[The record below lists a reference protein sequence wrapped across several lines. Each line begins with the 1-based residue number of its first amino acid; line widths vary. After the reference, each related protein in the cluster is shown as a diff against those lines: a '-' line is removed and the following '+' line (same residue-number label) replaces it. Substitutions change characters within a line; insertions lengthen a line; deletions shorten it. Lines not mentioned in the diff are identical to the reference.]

1 MKKGVSVINP
11 EEKRQQLHSIRKF
24 KVGTASILIGVT
36 LIFGVPKV
44 AYAEEMQAIQSNKQA
59 NDSSEETKSNNKQ
72 QNNLHGQTTEE
83 QQNISTITETNVDNS
98 KALNT
103 ADSSTS
109 EQQDNDITTDATTN
123 SIQSNENV
131 IHQNT
136 TNDAKNE
143 KSNANIIKSKNETT
157 TNENINP
164 QNSVKENLTAKFKN
178 TTETTNQ
185 QAAQIQSTTQKS
197 TSAQTTLKQ
206 SRKLVQEKSQQDTTV
221 TSKNNSNNSDQN
233 TTLSGVTYTGV
244 TPFTNSNGDK
254 TNEEKVVT
262 TQPITVKQRR
272 ALMVKSNYAA
282 DTSIS
287 DPKVI
292 DYPTPKNSKYSYML
306 HELGYNATTVSD
318 ESSLRFAGIT
328 QNKNSNG
335 STITLNLTKWNSATT
350 NLNNGKINLSFSQS
364 KFFSQI
370 ESISFD
376 GTNMITDN
384 NGQNWYTPASNANLG
399 LIGSVT
405 NSPIII
411 TLKNNQ
417 SLTSLGYSNTNPVYF
432 THTWTLN
439 DGSIAPESIQ
449 NALITPTLNPKVPQ
463 STQSSGF
470 TTGRLINKIDISRTD
485 NTIKSIHS
493 FKPDENFLQTDY
505 NWVLYV
511 KEQIP
516 KELMPYIDRGSINI
530 YVSDIFGN
538 PISSD
543 RNVQG
548 FVDDNG
554 FFDSSKI
561 NEISIKDNNTTSH
574 LNSARGSL
582 DHNVFYGTLGQ
593 SRNYTISYK
602 LKDGV
607 TIEQLQREL
616 SDRLTFSSWLETDY
630 LDSRDNG
637 SANNRLMGSY
647 ASSYVD
653 LIDRVPPEKP
663 VANNITTDDK
673 AIIGTAEANT
683 KINLAFSDG
692 RILTGTVD
700 SNGNFSVSIPSGFN
714 LTGKETISI
723 TAIDKGLNV
732 SQPTT
737 ITVTDTTPPSLE
749 DINSQVVLINTAINN
764 VKINAT
770 DNSGD
775 PIKITI
781 SQLPNG
787 VSYNSD
793 TQEISGKPTQVGVY
807 PITVTATDASGNVS
821 TTSFAITARDITA
834 PDVKP
839 IENQT
844 IEINTAIS
852 NILINATDDSGLPV
866 NNTVSGLPD
875 GVTFDSTTNTISG
888 IATKVGT
895 YPIVVTS
902 TDADGNRTDTKFNI
916 KVVDTTAP
924 TVKEISDQ
932 TKEVNTAIDDIEIS
946 ATDNSGQAVTNKVS
960 GLPQGVTFDPRTS
973 TISGVATKVGT
984 YPIVVIS
991 TDADGNSVE
1000 MKFNI
1005 KVVDTTAPTVKEVS
1019 DQTKEVNTAI
1029 DNIEIRAT
1037 DNSGQAVTN
1046 TVRGLPEGVTFDPR
1060 TNTISGVATKVGTY
1074 PIVVTSTDADGNS
1087 VETKFNIKVVDTT
1100 APTVKEISDQTKEVN
1115 TAIDNIEI
1123 RATDNSGQAVTNTV
1137 RGLPEGV
1144 TFDSRTST
1152 ISGVATKVG
1161 TYPIVVTSTDADGNS
1176 VETKFTIKVVDT
1188 TAPTVKGISDQTKE
1202 VNTEID
1208 NIEISAT
1215 DNSGEVVTNRVSGLP
1230 EGVTF
1235 DSRTNTISGVA
1246 TKVGTYPIVVIST
1259 DAEGNSVETKFII
1272 KVVDTTAPTV
1282 KEISDQT
1289 KEVNTEIDNIEIRAT
1304 DNSGQ
1309 PVTNTV
1315 SGLPSGVTF
1324 DPTTNTISGIATKV
1338 GTYPIVVTSTDAE
1351 GNSTETKFSIKVVDT
1366 TAPTVKEIS
1375 DQTKEVNTEIDNI
1388 EIRATDNSGQLV
1400 TNTVS
1405 GLPSGVTFD
1414 PTTNTISG
1422 IATKVGTYPIVVI
1435 STDAEGNSTE
1445 TKFSIKVVD
1454 TTAPT
1459 VKEISDQ
1466 TKEVNTKIDNIEI
1479 SATDNSG
1486 QPVTNT
1492 VRGLPSGVTFDSRTN
1507 TISGVATKVGT
1518 YPIVVTSTD
1527 ADGNRTETKFNIK
1540 VVDTTAP
1547 TVKGI
1552 SDQTKEVN
1560 TAIDDIEISATDNSG
1575 QAVTTKVSGLPEGVT
1590 FDPRTSTISGV
1601 ATKVGTYPIVVTSI
1615 DGDGNRTD
1623 TKFNIKVVD
1632 TTAPTVKGISD
1643 QTKEVN
1649 TAIDDIEISV
1659 TDNSGQAVTNKVSGL
1674 PQGVTFDPS
1683 TNTISGVA
1691 TKVGTYPIVVT
1702 STDADGNSV
1711 ETKFTIKVVDTTAPT
1726 VKGISDQTKEV
1737 NTEIDNI
1744 EIRATDNSGQPV
1756 TNTVSGL
1763 PSGVTFDPTTNTI
1776 SGIATKVGTYPIVVI
1791 STDAEGNSTETKFSI
1806 KVVDTTAPTVKEIS
1820 DQTKEV
1826 NTEID
1831 NIEISATDNS
1841 GQPVTN
1847 TVSGLPS
1854 GVTFDPTTNTI
1865 SGIATKVGTYPIVV
1879 TSTDAEGNS
1888 TETKFS
1894 IKVVDTT
1901 APTVK
1906 EISDQTKEVNTEID
1920 NIEIRATDNSGQLVT
1935 NTVSGLPSGVTFDP
1949 TTNTISGI
1957 ATKVGT
1963 YPIVVI
1969 STDAEGNS
1977 TETKFSIKVVDTT
1990 APTVKEISDQ
2000 TKEVNTK
2007 IDNIE
2012 ISATDNSGQPVT
2024 NTVRGLPS
2032 GVTFDSRTNTISGV
2046 ATKVGT
2052 YPIVVTS
2059 TDADGNRT
2067 ETKFNIKVVDTT
2079 APTVKGI
2086 SDQTKE
2092 VNTAIDDIEIS
2103 ATDNS
2108 GQAVTTKVSGL
2119 PEGVTFDPRTSTIS
2133 GVATKVGT
2141 YPIVVTSIDGDGNR
2155 TDTKFNIKVVD
2166 TTAPTVK
2173 GISDQTKEVN
2183 TAIDDIEI
2191 SVTDNSGQAVTNKV
2205 SGLPQGVT
2213 FDPSTNTISG
2223 VATKVGTY
2231 PIVVTSTDADG
2242 NSVETKF
2249 TIKVVDTTAPTVKEI
2264 SDQTKE
2270 VNTAIDNIE
2279 IRATDNSGQAVTNTV
2294 RGLPEG
2300 VTFDSRTSTI
2310 SGVATK
2316 VGTYPI
2322 VVTSTDADG
2331 NSVETKFTI
2340 KVVDTTAP
2348 TVKGI
2353 SDQTKEVNTEIDNIE
2368 IRATDNSGQP
2378 VTNTVS
2384 GLPSGVTFDPTT
2396 NTISGIATKVGTYP
2410 IVVISTDADGNSTE
2424 TKFNIKVVDT
2434 TAPTVKEISDQ
2445 TKEVNTE
2452 IDNIK
2457 IDARDNSGQAVTNTV
2472 RGLPEGVTFD
2482 PSTNTISGI
2491 ATKVG
2496 TYPIVVTST
2505 DAEGN
2510 SIETKFSIKVVDTT
2524 APTVKGISD
2533 QTKEVNTA
2541 IDDIEIR
2548 ATDNSGEVVTNKVSG
2563 LPEGVTFD
2571 PRTNTISGVA
2581 TKVGTYPIV
2590 VTSTDAEGNSVET
2603 KFSIKVVDTT
2613 APTVKEISDQ
2623 TKEVNTEIDNIEISA
2638 TDNSGEV
2645 VTNRVRGLP
2654 SGVTFD
2660 SRTNT
2665 ISGVA
2670 TKVGTYPIVVISTDA
2685 EGNSV
2690 ETKFIIKVVDT
2701 TAPTVKEISDQ
2712 TKEVNTEIDNIEI
2725 SATDNSG
2732 EVVTN
2737 KVSGLPEGV
2746 TFDPKTNTIS
2756 GVVTKVGIYPIV
2768 VTSTDNQGN
2777 KVDTTFTIKIVDTT
2791 APTVKEISDQTKEVN
2806 TAIDEIVIDA
2816 TDNSGQAVT
2825 NKVSGLPEGV
2835 TFNPTTNTI
2844 SGIATKVGT
2853 YPIVVT
2859 STDAEGNSI
2868 ETKFSIKVVDTT
2880 APTVKEISDQT
2891 KEVNIAIDD
2900 IEIRATDNSGQ
2911 AVTNKVSG
2919 LPQGVTFDPSTN
2931 TISGVA
2937 TKVGTYPIVVTST
2950 DADGNSVEMKFNI
2963 KVVDTTAPTVKEISD
2978 QTKEVNTA
2986 IDDIEISATDNSG
2999 QPVTNT
3005 VSGLPEGVTFDPRT
3019 STISGVATKV
3029 GTYPIVVTSID
3040 GDGNRTDTKF
3050 NIKVVDTTAPT
3061 VKGISDQTKEV
3072 NTAIDDI
3079 EISATDNSGQ
3089 AVTNKVSGLPQ
3100 GVTFDPRTSTISGV
3114 ATKVGTYPIVVI
3126 STDADGNSVETKF
3139 IIKVVDTTAPTV
3151 KGISDQTKEVNTE
3164 IDNIE
3169 IRATDNSGQPVTNTV
3184 SGLPSGVTFDPTT
3197 NTISGIATK
3206 VGTYPIVVIST
3217 DADGNSTETKFNIKV
3232 VDTTAPTVK
3241 EISDQTKEVNTEIDN
3256 IKIDARDNSGQ
3267 AVTNT
3272 VRGLPEGVTFDPS
3285 TNTISGI
3292 ATKVGTYPIVVTST
3306 DAEGNSI
3313 ETKFSIKVVD
3323 TTAPTVKGI
3332 SDQTKEVNT
3341 AIDDIEIR
3349 ATDNSGEVVTNK
3361 VSGLP
3366 EGVTFDPRTNTIS
3379 GVATKVGTYPIVVT
3393 STDAEGNSVETKFSI
3408 KVVDTTAPTV
3418 KEISDQ
3424 TKEVNT
3430 EIDNIE
3436 ISATDNSGEVVT
3448 NRVRGLPSGV
3458 TFDSRTNTISGV
3470 ATKVGTYPIV
3480 VISTDAEGNSV
3491 ETKFIIK
3498 VVDTTAPTVKEI
3510 SDQTK
3515 EVNTAIDSIKI
3526 DAKDNSGQAVTN
3538 KVSGLPEGVTFDSST
3553 NTISGVAT
3561 KVGTYPIVVTSTDAD
3576 GNRTDIKFIIK
3587 VVDTTAPTVK
3597 EISDQTKEVNT
3608 AIDSIKIDAKDNSGQ
3623 AVTNKVSGLPNGV
3636 TFDSRTNTISGVVTK
3651 VGTYPIVV
3659 TSTDADGNSIETKF
3673 IIKVVDTTA
3682 PTVKG
3687 ISNQTKEVNTSID
3700 EIVIDATD
3708 NSGQTMTN
3716 TVSGLPEGITFD
3728 SRTNTISGVATKV
3741 GTYPIVITSTDADG
3755 NSVETKFNI
3764 KVVDTTAPTVKGIS
3778 NQTKEVNTA
3787 IDDIEISAKDNSG
3800 QPVTTKVSGL
3810 PNGVTFDSRT
3820 NTISGVATKVGTYP
3834 IVVTSTDADGNRTE
3848 TKFIIKVV
3856 DTTAP
3861 TVKEISDQTK
3871 EVNTEIDNIKI
3882 DARDNSGQAVTNTV
3896 RGLPE
3901 GVTFDPRTNTISGVA
3916 TKVGTYPIVV
3926 TSTDVEGNSIE
3937 TKFSIK
3943 VVDTT
3948 APTVKEIS
3956 DQTKEVNTAIDS
3968 IEIRATDNS
3977 GQAVTN
3983 KVSGLPQ
3990 GVTFDPSTNTIS
4002 GVATKV
4008 GTYPIVV
4015 TSTDAYGNRT
4025 DTKFNIKVV
4034 DTTAPTVKGISD
4046 QTKEVNTAIDDIE
4059 ISVTDNSGQAVTN
4072 KVSGLPQGVT
4082 FDSRTNTISGVATKV
4097 GTYPIVVTSTD
4108 AEGNSIETKFS
4119 IKVVDTT
4126 APTVKGIS
4134 DQTKEVNTEIDNIKI
4149 DARDNS
4155 GQAVTNT
4162 VNGLPEG
4169 VTFDSRTNTISGVVT
4184 KVGTYPIIVTST
4196 DADGNSVETK
4206 FIIKVVD
4213 TTAPT
4218 VKEISDQT
4226 KEVNTAIDNIEIRAT
4241 DNSGQPVTT
4250 KVSGLPEGVTFDS
4263 RTNIISGVATKVGTY
4278 PIVVTSTDAEGNS
4291 VETKFIINVID
4302 EDKLEIQP
4310 IPNQIVKI
4318 NTHIK
4323 DVKII
4328 ITGGLGSTIISV
4340 SGLPKGLEFKS
4351 ETLTISGIPKEP
4363 GRYDIIV
4370 TVIDSNS
4377 NQADV
4382 HFVIEVINDDNNKKP
4397 GKNSHIDDPEKPVI
4411 DNSHKNGIAIHGKTN
4426 SSKHVI
4432 IDLPSELTKTVNINN
4447 PGNYTIWVSGAH
4459 KMHKESY
4466 RIVERDKD
4474 NDIYVLPDTGN
4485 NSKSST
4491 GIVATVLAMIGGIL
4505 LLFKRRKNDEEK

>member
-83 QQNISTITETNVDNS
+83 QQNISTITETSVDNS

-178 TTETTNQ
+178 TTANL

-206 SRKLVQEKSQQDTTV
+206 SRKLVQEKFQQDTTV

-282 DTSIS
+282 DMSIS

-449 NALITPTLNPKVPQ
+449 NALITPTLNPKAPQ

-888 IATKVGT
+888 IPTTLGT
-895 YPIVVTS
+895 YPIEVMSKDNENNVTKTKFTIFVQDTTSPVVNAIQSQTVEINTPINSIKIDAKDNSLGSVVNTVSGLPDGITFDSETNTISGTPTQTGTSKIVIIS
-902 TDADGNRTDTKFNI
+902 TDASGNQTVTNTTIVVRDTI
-916 KVVDTTAP
+916 KPVVNPISNQKKEVNTPIDDIKIVASDNSNQDVTIVVTGLPRGVIFDTTTNTISGSPKEVGKYEFKVTVEDNAKNSTETRFTIEVVDTTAP
-924 TVKEISDQ
+924 TVKGI
-932 TKEVNTAIDDIEIS
+932 N
-946 ATDNSGQAVTNKVS
+946 
-960 GLPQGVTFDPRTS
+960 
-973 TISGVATKVGT
+973 
-984 YPIVVIS
+984 
-991 TDADGNSVE
+991 
-1000 MKFNI
+1000 
-1005 KVVDTTAPTVKEVS
+1005 

-1029 DNIEIRAT
+1029 DNIKIDAS

-1046 TVRGLPEGVTFDPR
+1046 TV
-1060 TNTISGVATKVGTY
+1060 N
-1074 PIVVTSTDADGNS
+1074 
-1087 VETKFNIKVVDTT
+1087 
-1100 APTVKEISDQTKEVN
+1100 
-1115 TAIDNIEI
+1115 
-1123 RATDNSGQAVTNTV
+1123 
-1137 RGLPEGV
+1137 
-1144 TFDSRTST
+1144 
-1152 ISGVATKVG
+1152 
-1161 TYPIVVTSTDADGNS
+1161 
-1176 VETKFTIKVVDT
+1176 
-1188 TAPTVKGISDQTKE
+1188 
-1202 VNTEID
+1202 
-1208 NIEISAT
+1208 
-1215 DNSGEVVTNRVSGLP
+1215 
-1230 EGVTF
+1230 
-1235 DSRTNTISGVA
+1235 
-1246 TKVGTYPIVVIST
+1246 
-1259 DAEGNSVETKFII
+1259 
-1272 KVVDTTAPTV
+1272 
-1282 KEISDQT
+1282 
-1289 KEVNTEIDNIEIRAT
+1289 
-1304 DNSGQ
+1304 
-1309 PVTNTV
+1309 
-1315 SGLPSGVTF
+1315 
-1324 DPTTNTISGIATKV
+1324 
-1338 GTYPIVVTSTDAE
+1338 
-1351 GNSTETKFSIKVVDT
+1351 
-1366 TAPTVKEIS
+1366 
-1375 DQTKEVNTEIDNI
+1375 
-1388 EIRATDNSGQLV
+1388 
-1400 TNTVS
+1400 
-1405 GLPSGVTFD
+1405 
-1414 PTTNTISG
+1414 
-1422 IATKVGTYPIVVI
+1422 
-1435 STDAEGNSTE
+1435 
-1445 TKFSIKVVD
+1445 
-1454 TTAPT
+1454 
-1459 VKEISDQ
+1459 
-1466 TKEVNTKIDNIEI
+1466 
-1479 SATDNSG
+1479 
-1486 QPVTNT
+1486 
-1492 VRGLPSGVTFDSRTN
+1492 
-1507 TISGVATKVGT
+1507 
-1518 YPIVVTSTD
+1518 
-1527 ADGNRTETKFNIK
+1527 
-1540 VVDTTAP
+1540 
-1547 TVKGI
+1547 
-1552 SDQTKEVN
+1552 
-1560 TAIDDIEISATDNSG
+1560 
-1575 QAVTTKVSGLPEGVT
+1575 
-1590 FDPRTSTISGV
+1590 
-1601 ATKVGTYPIVVTSI
+1601 
-1615 DGDGNRTD
+1615 
-1623 TKFNIKVVD
+1623 
-1632 TTAPTVKGISD
+1632 
-1643 QTKEVN
+1643 
-1649 TAIDDIEISV
+1649 
-1659 TDNSGQAVTNKVSGL
+1659 
-1674 PQGVTFDPS
+1674 
-1683 TNTISGVA
+1683 
-1691 TKVGTYPIVVT
+1691 
-1702 STDADGNSV
+1702 
-1711 ETKFTIKVVDTTAPT
+1711 
-1726 VKGISDQTKEV
+1726 
-1737 NTEIDNI
+1737 
-1744 EIRATDNSGQPV
+1744 
-1756 TNTVSGL
+1756 
-1763 PSGVTFDPTTNTI
+1763 
-1776 SGIATKVGTYPIVVI
+1776 
-1791 STDAEGNSTETKFSI
+1791 
-1806 KVVDTTAPTVKEIS
+1806 
-1820 DQTKEV
+1820 
-1826 NTEID
+1826 
-1831 NIEISATDNS
+1831 
-1841 GQPVTN
+1841 
-1847 TVSGLPS
+1847 
-1854 GVTFDPTTNTI
+1854 
-1865 SGIATKVGTYPIVV
+1865 
-1879 TSTDAEGNS
+1879 
-1888 TETKFS
+1888 
-1894 IKVVDTT
+1894 
-1901 APTVK
+1901 
-1906 EISDQTKEVNTEID
+1906 
-1920 NIEIRATDNSGQLVT
+1920 
-1935 NTVSGLPSGVTFDP
+1935 
-1949 TTNTISGI
+1949 
-1957 ATKVGT
+1957 
-1963 YPIVVI
+1963 
-1969 STDAEGNS
+1969 
-1977 TETKFSIKVVDTT
+1977 
-1990 APTVKEISDQ
+1990 
-2000 TKEVNTK
+2000 
-2007 IDNIE
+2007 
-2012 ISATDNSGQPVT
+2012 
-2024 NTVRGLPS
+2024 
-2032 GVTFDSRTNTISGV
+2032 
-2046 ATKVGT
+2046 
-2052 YPIVVTS
+2052 
-2059 TDADGNRT
+2059 
-2067 ETKFNIKVVDTT
+2067 
-2079 APTVKGI
+2079 
-2086 SDQTKE
+2086 
-2092 VNTAIDDIEIS
+2092 
-2103 ATDNS
+2103 
-2108 GQAVTTKVSGL
+2108 
-2119 PEGVTFDPRTSTIS
+2119 
-2133 GVATKVGT
+2133 
-2141 YPIVVTSIDGDGNR
+2141 
-2155 TDTKFNIKVVD
+2155 
-2166 TTAPTVK
+2166 
-2173 GISDQTKEVN
+2173 
-2183 TAIDDIEI
+2183 
-2191 SVTDNSGQAVTNKV
+2191 
-2205 SGLPQGVT
+2205 
-2213 FDPSTNTISG
+2213 
-2223 VATKVGTY
+2223 
-2231 PIVVTSTDADG
+2231 
-2242 NSVETKF
+2242 
-2249 TIKVVDTTAPTVKEI
+2249 
-2264 SDQTKE
+2264 
-2270 VNTAIDNIE
+2270 
-2279 IRATDNSGQAVTNTV
+2279 
-2294 RGLPEG
+2294 
-2300 VTFDSRTSTI
+2300 
-2310 SGVATK
+2310 
-2316 VGTYPI
+2316 
-2322 VVTSTDADG
+2322 
-2331 NSVETKFTI
+2331 
-2340 KVVDTTAP
+2340 
-2348 TVKGI
+2348 
-2353 SDQTKEVNTEIDNIE
+2353 
-2368 IRATDNSGQP
+2368 
-2378 VTNTVS
+2378 
-2384 GLPSGVTFDPTT
+2384 
-2396 NTISGIATKVGTYP
+2396 
-2410 IVVISTDADGNSTE
+2410 
-2424 TKFNIKVVDT
+2424 
-2434 TAPTVKEISDQ
+2434 
-2445 TKEVNTE
+2445 
-2452 IDNIK
+2452 
-2457 IDARDNSGQAVTNTV
+2457 
-2472 RGLPEGVTFD
+2472 
-2482 PSTNTISGI
+2482 
-2491 ATKVG
+2491 
-2496 TYPIVVTST
+2496 
-2505 DAEGN
+2505 
-2510 SIETKFSIKVVDTT
+2510 
-2524 APTVKGISD
+2524 
-2533 QTKEVNTA
+2533 
-2541 IDDIEIR
+2541 
-2548 ATDNSGEVVTNKVSG
+2548 
-2563 LPEGVTFD
+2563 
-2571 PRTNTISGVA
+2571 
-2581 TKVGTYPIV
+2581 
-2590 VTSTDAEGNSVET
+2590 
-2603 KFSIKVVDTT
+2603 
-2613 APTVKEISDQ
+2613 
-2623 TKEVNTEIDNIEISA
+2623 
-2638 TDNSGEV
+2638 
-2645 VTNRVRGLP
+2645 
-2654 SGVTFD
+2654 
-2660 SRTNT
+2660 
-2665 ISGVA
+2665 
-2670 TKVGTYPIVVISTDA
+2670 
-2685 EGNSV
+2685 
-2690 ETKFIIKVVDT
+2690 
-2701 TAPTVKEISDQ
+2701 
-2712 TKEVNTEIDNIEI
+2712 
-2725 SATDNSG
+2725 
-2732 EVVTN
+2732 
-2737 KVSGLPEGV
+2737 GLPEGV

-2756 GVVTKVGIYPIV
+2756 GVATKVGIYPIV

-2844 SGIATKVGT
+2844 SGVATKVGTYPIVVISTDAEGNNVETKFSIKVVDTTAPTVKEISDQTKEVNTEIDNIKIDAKDNSGQPVTNTVSGLPSGVTFNPTTNTISGIATKVGT

-2880 APTVKEISDQT
+2880 APMVKEISDQT
-2891 KEVNIAIDD
+2891 KEVNTAIDD
-2900 IEIRATDNSGQ
+2900 IEIRTTDNSGQ
-2911 AVTNKVSG
+2911 AVTNTVSG
-2919 LPQGVTFDPSTN
+2919 LPKGVTFDPRTS

-2950 DADGNSVEMKFNI
+2950 DAEGNSTETKFSI

-2978 QTKEVNTA
+2978 QTKEVNTE
-2986 IDDIEISATDNSG
+2986 IDNIKIDAKDNSGQAVTNTVRGLPNGVTFDSRTNTISGVVTKVGTYPIVVTSTDADGNSIETKFIIKVVDTTAPTIKGISNQTKEVNTEIDEIVIDATDNSGQTVTNTVSGLPEGITFDSRTNTISGTATKVGTYPIVVISTDAEDNSVETKFNIKIVDTTAPTVKEISDQTKEVNTTIDNIEISATDNSG

-3005 VSGLPEGVTFDPRT
+3005 VRGLPEGVTFDPRT

-3100 GVTFDPRTSTISGV
+3100 GVTFDPSTNTISGV

-3126 STDADGNSVETKF
+3126 STDADGNSVEMKF
-3139 IIKVVDTTAPTV
+3139 NIKVVDTTAPTV
-3151 KGISDQTKEVNTE
+3151 KEISDQTKEVNTA

-3169 IRATDNSGQPVTNTV
+3169 IRATDNSGQAVTNTV
-3184 SGLPSGVTFDPTT
+3184 RGLPEGVTFDPRT
-3197 NTISGIATK
+3197 NTISGVATK
-3206 VGTYPIVVIST
+3206 VGTYPIVVTST
-3217 DADGNSTETKFNIKV
+3217 DAEGNSIETKFSIKV

-3306 DAEGNSI
+3306 DADGNSV
-3313 ETKFSIKVVD
+3313 ETKFNIKVVD

-3349 ATDNSGEVVTNK
+3349 ATDNSGQAVTTK

-3379 GVATKVGTYPIVVT
+3379 GVATKVGTYPIV
-3393 STDAEGNSVETKFSI
+3393 
-3408 KVVDTTAPTV
+3408 
-3418 KEISDQ
+3418 
-3424 TKEVNT
+3424 
-3430 EIDNIE
+3430 
-3436 ISATDNSGEVVT
+3436 
-3448 NRVRGLPSGV
+3448 L
-3458 TFDSRTNTISGV
+3458 
-3470 ATKVGTYPIV
+3470 
-3480 VISTDAEGNSV
+3480 
-3491 ETKFIIK
+3491 
-3498 VVDTTAPTVKEI
+3498 
-3510 SDQTK
+3510 
-3515 EVNTAIDSIKI
+3515 
-3526 DAKDNSGQAVTN
+3526 
-3538 KVSGLPEGVTFDSST
+3538 
-3553 NTISGVAT
+3553 
-3561 KVGTYPIVVTSTDAD
+3561 
-3576 GNRTDIKFIIK
+3576 
-3587 VVDTTAPTVK
+3587 
-3597 EISDQTKEVNT
+3597 
-3608 AIDSIKIDAKDNSGQ
+3608 
-3623 AVTNKVSGLPNGV
+3623 
-3636 TFDSRTNTISGVVTK
+3636 
-3651 VGTYPIVV
+3651 
-3659 TSTDADGNSIETKF
+3659 
-3673 IIKVVDTTA
+3673 
-3682 PTVKG
+3682 
-3687 ISNQTKEVNTSID
+3687 
-3700 EIVIDATD
+3700 
-3708 NSGQTMTN
+3708 
-3716 TVSGLPEGITFD
+3716 
-3728 SRTNTISGVATKV
+3728 
-3741 GTYPIVITSTDADG
+3741 
-3755 NSVETKFNI
+3755 
-3764 KVVDTTAPTVKGIS
+3764 
-3778 NQTKEVNTA
+3778 
-3787 IDDIEISAKDNSG
+3787 
-3800 QPVTTKVSGL
+3800 
-3810 PNGVTFDSRT
+3810 
-3820 NTISGVATKVGTYP
+3820 
-3834 IVVTSTDADGNRTE
+3834 
-3848 TKFIIKVV
+3848 
-3856 DTTAP
+3856 
-3861 TVKEISDQTK
+3861 
-3871 EVNTEIDNIKI
+3871 
-3882 DARDNSGQAVTNTV
+3882 
-3896 RGLPE
+3896 
-3901 GVTFDPRTNTISGVA
+3901 
-3916 TKVGTYPIVV
+3916 

-4015 TSTDAYGNRT
+4015 TSTDNQGNKV
-4025 DTKFNIKVV
+4025 DTTFTIKVV
-4034 DTTAPTVKGISD
+4034 DTTAPTVKEISN
-4046 QTKEVNTAIDDIE
+4046 QTKEVNTAIDNIE
-4059 ISVTDNSGQAVTN
+4059 IRATDNSGQTVTN
-4072 KVSGLPQGVT
+4072 TVSGLPSGVT

-4126 APTVKGIS
+4126 APTVKEIS

-4162 VNGLPEG
+4162 VRGLPEG
-4169 VTFDSRTNTISGVVT
+4169 VTFDPSTNTISGIAT
-4184 KVGTYPIIVTST
+4184 KVGTYPIVVISTDAEGNSVETKFTIKVVDTTTPTVKGISDQTKEVNTAIDDIEIRATDNSGQAVTNTVRGLPEGVTFDPRTNTISGIATKVGTYPIVVTST
-4196 DADGNSVETK
+4196 DADGNRTETK
-4206 FIIKVVD
+4206 FSIKVVD

-4226 KEVNTAIDNIEIRAT
+4226 KEVNTAIDSIEIRAT
-4241 DNSGQPVTT
+4241 DNSGQAVTNTVRGLPEGVTFDPRTNTISGIATKVGTYPIVVTSTDADGNRTDTKFTIKVVDTTAPTVKGISDQTKEVNTAIDDIEISATDNSGQPVTNTVRGLPEGVTFDPRTSTISGVAT
-4250 KVSGLPEGVTFDS
+4250 KVGTYPIVVTSIDGDGNRTDTKFNIKVVDTTAPTVKGISDQTKEVNTAIDDIEISATDNSGQAVTNKVSGLPQGVTFDPSTNTISGVATKVGTYPIVVTSTDADGNSVETKFTIKVVDTTTPTVKGISDQTKEVNTAIDDIEIRATDNSGQAVTNTVRGLPEGVTFDPRTNTISGIATKVGTYPIVVTSTDADGNRTETKFSIKVVDTTTPTVKEISDQTKEVNTAIDSIEIRATDNSGQAVTNKVSGLPQGVTFDPSTNTISGVATKVGTYPIVVTSTDAEGNSIETKFSIKVVDTTAPMVKEISDQTKEVNTEIDEIVIDATDNSGQTVTNTVSGLPEGVTFDS

-4278 PIVVTSTDAEGNS
+4278 PIVVTSTDADGNS

>member
-83 QQNISTITETNVDNS
+83 QQNISTITETSVDNS

-109 EQQDNDITTDATTN
+109 EQQDNDITTDATTK

-233 TTLSGVTYTGV
+233 TTLSGV

-554 FFDSSKI
+554 FIDSSKI

-692 RILTGTVD
+692 HILTGTVD

-888 IATKVGT
+888 IPTTLGTYPIEVMSKDNENNVTKTKFTIFVQDTTSPVVNAIQSQTVEINTPINSIKIDAKDNSLGSVVNTVSGLPDGITFDSETNTISGTPTQTGTSKIVIISTDASGNQTVTNTTIVVRDTIKPVVNPISNQKKEVNTPIDDIKIVASDNSNQDVTIVVTGLPRGVIFDTTTNTISGVATKVGIYPIVVTSTDNQGNKVDTTFTIKIVDTTAPTVKEISDQTKEVNTAIDEIVIDATDNSGQAVTNKVRGLPEGVTFNPTTNTISGVATKVGT
-895 YPIVVTS
+895 YPIVVIS
-902 TDADGNRTDTKFNI
+902 TDAEGNNVETKFSI

-932 TKEVNTAIDDIEIS
+932 TKEVNTEIDNIKIDAKDNSGQPVTNTVSGLPSGVTFDPTTNTISGIATKVGTYPIVVTSKDTDGNSVEIKFTIKVVDTTVPTVKGISDQTKEVNTEIDNIKIDAKDNSGQPVTNTVSGLPSGVTFDPTTNTISGVATKVGTYPIVVISTDAEGNSVETKFNIKVVDTTAPTVKGISDQTKEVNTAIDDIEIR
-946 ATDNSGQAVTNKVS
+946 ATDNSGQVVTNKVS
-960 GLPQGVTFDPRTS
+960 GLPKGVTFDPRTS

-984 YPIVVIS
+984 YPIVVTS
-991 TDADGNSVE
+991 TDAEGNSVE
-1000 MKFNI
+1000 TKFSI
-1005 KVVDTTAPTVKEVS
+1005 KVVDTTAPTVKEIS
-1019 DQTKEVNTAI
+1019 DQTKEVNTEI
-1029 DNIEIRAT
+1029 DNIKIDAK
-1037 DNSGQAVTN
+1037 DNSGQEVTN
-1046 TVRGLPEGVTFDPR
+1046 TVRGLPSGVTFDPR

-1074 PIVVTSTDADGNS
+1074 PIIVTSTDAEGNS
-1087 VETKFNIKVVDTT
+1087 TETKF
-1100 APTVKEISDQTKEVN
+1100 S
-1115 TAIDNIEI
+1115 
-1123 RATDNSGQAVTNTV
+1123 
-1137 RGLPEGV
+1137 
-1144 TFDSRTST
+1144 
-1152 ISGVATKVG
+1152 
-1161 TYPIVVTSTDADGNS
+1161 
-1176 VETKFTIKVVDT
+1176 IKVVDT

-1202 VNTEID
+1202 VNTAID
-1208 NIEISAT
+1208 DIEIRAT

-1289 KEVNTEIDNIEIRAT
+1289 KEVNTKIDNIEISAT

-1324 DPTTNTISGIATKV
+1324 DSRTNTISGT
-1338 GTYPIVVTSTDAE
+1338 
-1351 GNSTETKFSIKVVDT
+1351 
-1366 TAPTVKEIS
+1366 
-1375 DQTKEVNTEIDNI
+1375 
-1388 EIRATDNSGQLV
+1388 
-1400 TNTVS
+1400 
-1405 GLPSGVTFD
+1405 
-1414 PTTNTISG
+1414 
-1422 IATKVGTYPIVVI
+1422 ATKVGTYPIVVI
-1435 STDAEGNSTE
+1435 STDA
-1445 TKFSIKVVD
+1445 
-1454 TTAPT
+1454 
-1459 VKEISDQ
+1459 
-1466 TKEVNTKIDNIEI
+1466 
-1479 SATDNSG
+1479 
-1486 QPVTNT
+1486 
-1492 VRGLPSGVTFDSRTN
+1492 
-1507 TISGVATKVGT
+1507 
-1518 YPIVVTSTD
+1518 
-1527 ADGNRTETKFNIK
+1527 DGNRTDTKFIIK

-1575 QAVTTKVSGLPEGVT
+1575 Q
-1590 FDPRTSTISGV
+1590 
-1601 ATKVGTYPIVVTSI
+1601 
-1615 DGDGNRTD
+1615 
-1623 TKFNIKVVD
+1623 
-1632 TTAPTVKGISD
+1632 
-1643 QTKEVN
+1643 
-1649 TAIDDIEISV
+1649 
-1659 TDNSGQAVTNKVSGL
+1659 
-1674 PQGVTFDPS
+1674 
-1683 TNTISGVA
+1683 
-1691 TKVGTYPIVVT
+1691 
-1702 STDADGNSV
+1702 
-1711 ETKFTIKVVDTTAPT
+1711 
-1726 VKGISDQTKEV
+1726 
-1737 NTEIDNI
+1737 
-1744 EIRATDNSGQPV
+1744 PV
-1756 TNTVSGL
+1756 TNTVRGL

-1776 SGIATKVGTYPIVVI
+1776 SGTATKVGTYPIVVTSTDTEGNSVETKFSIKVVDTTAPTVKEISDQTKEVNTAIDNIEISATDNSGEVVTNRVSGLPEGVTFDSRTNTISGVATKVGTYPIVVI
-1791 STDAEGNSTETKFSI
+1791 STDAEGNSVETKFNI

-1879 TSTDAEGNS
+1879 ISTDADGNSTETKFNIKVVDTTAPTVKGISDQTKEVNTEIDNIEISATDNSGEVVTNKVSGLPEGVTFDPRTNTISGVATKVGTYPIVVISTDTEGNS
-1888 TETKFS
+1888 VETKFS

-1920 NIEIRATDNSGQLVT
+1920 NIKIDAKDNSGQEVT
-1935 NTVSGLPSGVTFDP
+1935 NTVRDLPSGVTFDP
-1949 TTNTISGI
+1949 STNTISGI
-1957 ATKVGT
+1957 AK
-1963 YPIVVI
+1963 
-1969 STDAEGNS
+1969 
-1977 TETKFSIKVVDTT
+1977 
-1990 APTVKEISDQ
+1990 
-2000 TKEVNTK
+2000 
-2007 IDNIE
+2007 
-2012 ISATDNSGQPVT
+2012 
-2024 NTVRGLPS
+2024 
-2032 GVTFDSRTNTISGV
+2032 
-2046 ATKVGT
+2046 KVGT

-2059 TDADGNRT
+2059 TDAEGNSI
-2067 ETKFNIKVVDTT
+2067 ETKF
-2079 APTVKGI
+2079 
-2086 SDQTKE
+2086 S
-2092 VNTAIDDIEIS
+2092 
-2103 ATDNS
+2103 
-2108 GQAVTTKVSGL
+2108 
-2119 PEGVTFDPRTSTIS
+2119 
-2133 GVATKVGT
+2133 
-2141 YPIVVTSIDGDGNR
+2141 
-2155 TDTKFNIKVVD
+2155 
-2166 TTAPTVK
+2166 
-2173 GISDQTKEVN
+2173 
-2183 TAIDDIEI
+2183 
-2191 SVTDNSGQAVTNKV
+2191 
-2205 SGLPQGVT
+2205 
-2213 FDPSTNTISG
+2213 
-2223 VATKVGTY
+2223 
-2231 PIVVTSTDADG
+2231 
-2242 NSVETKF
+2242 
-2249 TIKVVDTTAPTVKEI
+2249 
-2264 SDQTKE
+2264 
-2270 VNTAIDNIE
+2270 
-2279 IRATDNSGQAVTNTV
+2279 
-2294 RGLPEG
+2294 
-2300 VTFDSRTSTI
+2300 
-2310 SGVATK
+2310 
-2316 VGTYPI
+2316 
-2322 VVTSTDADG
+2322 
-2331 NSVETKFTI
+2331 I

-2368 IRATDNSGQP
+2368 ISATDNSGEV
-2378 VTNTVS
+2378 VTNKVS
-2384 GLPSGVTFDPTT
+2384 GLPEGVTFNPTT
-2396 NTISGIATKVGTYP
+2396 NTISGV
-2410 IVVISTDADGNSTE
+2410 
-2424 TKFNIKVVDT
+2424 
-2434 TAPTVKEISDQ
+2434 
-2445 TKEVNTE
+2445 
-2452 IDNIK
+2452 
-2457 IDARDNSGQAVTNTV
+2457 
-2472 RGLPEGVTFD
+2472 
-2482 PSTNTISGI
+2482 

-2510 SIETKFSIKVVDTT
+2510 STETKFSIKVVDTT

-2563 LPEGVTFD
+2563 LPEGVTFN
-2571 PRTNTISGVA
+2571 PTTNTISGVA

-2645 VTNRVRGLP
+2645 VTN
-2654 SGVTFD
+2654 
-2660 SRTNT
+2660 
-2665 ISGVA
+2665 
-2670 TKVGTYPIVVISTDA
+2670 
-2685 EGNSV
+2685 
-2690 ETKFIIKVVDT
+2690 
-2701 TAPTVKEISDQ
+2701 
-2712 TKEVNTEIDNIEI
+2712 
-2725 SATDNSG
+2725 
-2732 EVVTN
+2732 

-2746 TFDPKTNTIS
+2746 TFNPTTNTIS
-2756 GVVTKVGIYPIV
+2756 GVATKVGIYPIV

-2880 APTVKEISDQT
+2880 APTVKGISDQT
-2891 KEVNIAIDD
+2891 KEVNTEIDN
-2900 IEIRATDNSGQ
+2900 IEISATDNSGQ

-3126 STDADGNSVETKF
+3126 STDADGNSVEMKF
-3139 IIKVVDTTAPTV
+3139 NIKVVDTTAPTV
-3151 KGISDQTKEVNTE
+3151 KEISDQTKEVNTA

-3169 IRATDNSGQPVTNTV
+3169 IRATDNSGQAVTNTV
-3184 SGLPSGVTFDPTT
+3184 RGLPEGVTFDPRT
-3197 NTISGIATK
+3197 NTISGVATK
-3206 VGTYPIVVIST
+3206 VGTYPIVVTST
-3217 DADGNSTETKFNIKV
+3217 DADGNSVETKFNIKVVDTTAPTVKEISDQTKEVNTAIDNIEIRATDNSGQAVTNTVRGLPEGVAFDPRTSTISGVATKVGTYPIVVTSTDADGNSVEMKFNIKV

-3256 IKIDARDNSGQ
+3256 IKIDAKDNSGQ

-3272 VRGLPEGVTFDPS
+3272 VRGLPNGVTFDPR
-3285 TNTISGI
+3285 TNTISGVV
-3292 ATKVGTYPIVVTST
+3292 TKVGTYPIVVTST
-3306 DAEGNSI
+3306 DADGNSI

-3341 AIDDIEIR
+3341 SIDEIVID
-3349 ATDNSGEVVTNK
+3349 ATDNSGQTVTNT
-3361 VSGLP
+3361 VS
-3366 EGVTFDPRTNTIS
+3366 
-3379 GVATKVGTYPIVVT
+3379 
-3393 STDAEGNSVETKFSI
+3393 
-3408 KVVDTTAPTV
+3408 
-3418 KEISDQ
+3418 
-3424 TKEVNT
+3424 
-3430 EIDNIE
+3430 
-3436 ISATDNSGEVVT
+3436 
-3448 NRVRGLPSGV
+3448 GLPSGV

-3480 VISTDAEGNSV
+3480 VTSTDAEGNSTD
-3491 ETKFIIK
+3491 TKFIIK

-3538 KVSGLPEGVTFDSST
+3538 TVRGLPEGVTFDSST

-3687 ISNQTKEVNTSID
+3687 ISNQTKEVNTEID

-3728 SRTNTISGVATKV
+3728 PSTNTISGVATKV

-4015 TSTDAYGNRT
+4015 TSTDADGNRT
-4025 DTKFNIKVV
+4025 DTKFSIKVV

-4218 VKEISDQT
+4218 VKEISNQT

-4278 PIVVTSTDAEGNS
+4278 PIVVTSTDADGNS

>member
-83 QQNISTITETNVDNS
+83 QQNISTITETSVDNS

-109 EQQDNDITTDATTN
+109 EQQDNDITTDATTK

-233 TTLSGVTYTGV
+233 TTLSGV

-554 FFDSSKI
+554 FIDSSKI

-692 RILTGTVD
+692 HILTGTVD

-888 IATKVGT
+888 IPTTLGTYPIEVMSKDNENNVTKTKFTIFVQDTTSPVVNAIQSQTVEINTPINSIKIDAKDNSLGSVVNTVSGLPDGITFDSETNTISGTPTQTGTSKIVIISTDASGNQTVTNTTIVVRDTIKPVVNPISNQKKEVNTPIDDIKIVASDNSNQDVTIVVTGLPRGVIFDTTTNTISGVATKVGIYPIVVTSTDNQGNKVDTTFTIKIVDTTAPTVKEISDQTKEVNTAIDEIVIDATDNSGQAVTNKVSGLPEGVTFNPTTNTISGVATKVGT

-902 TDADGNRTDTKFNI
+902 TDAEGNSVETKFSI

-924 TVKEISDQ
+924 TVKEISDQTKEVNTEIDNIKIDAKDNSGQPVTNTVSGLPSGVTFDPTTNTISGIATKVGTYPIVVTSKDTDGNSVEIKFTIKVVDTTVPTVKGISDQTKEVNTAIDDIEIRATDNSGEVVTNRVSGLPEGVTFDSRTNTISGVATKVGTYPIVVISTDAEGNSVETKFIIKVVDTTAPTVKEISDQTKEVNTEIDNIEISATDNSGQPVTNTVSGLPSGVTFDSRTNTISGTATKVGTYPIVVISTDADGNRTDTKFIIKVVDTTAPTVKGISDQ

-946 ATDNSGQAVTNKVS
+946 ATDNSGQ
-960 GLPQGVTFDPRTS
+960 P
-973 TISGVATKVGT
+973 
-984 YPIVVIS
+984 
-991 TDADGNSVE
+991 
-1000 MKFNI
+1000 
-1005 KVVDTTAPTVKEVS
+1005 
-1019 DQTKEVNTAI
+1019 
-1029 DNIEIRAT
+1029 
-1037 DNSGQAVTN
+1037 VTN
-1046 TVRGLPEGVTFDPR
+1046 TVRGLPSGVTFDPT
-1060 TNTISGVATKVGTY
+1060 TNTISGTATKVGTY
-1074 PIVVTSTDADGNS
+1074 PIVVTSTDTEGNS
-1087 VETKFNIKVVDTT
+1087 VETKFSIKVVDTT

-1115 TAIDNIEI
+1115 TA
-1123 RATDNSGQAVTNTV
+1123 
-1137 RGLPEGV
+1137 
-1144 TFDSRTST
+1144 
-1152 ISGVATKVG
+1152 
-1161 TYPIVVTSTDADGNS
+1161 
-1176 VETKFTIKVVDT
+1176 
-1188 TAPTVKGISDQTKE
+1188 
-1202 VNTEID
+1202 ID

-1289 KEVNTEIDNIEIRAT
+1289 KEVNTEIDNIEI
-1304 DNSGQ
+1304 S
-1309 PVTNTV
+1309 
-1315 SGLPSGVTF
+1315 
-1324 DPTTNTISGIATKV
+1324 
-1338 GTYPIVVTSTDAE
+1338 
-1351 GNSTETKFSIKVVDT
+1351 
-1366 TAPTVKEIS
+1366 
-1375 DQTKEVNTEIDNI
+1375 
-1388 EIRATDNSGQLV
+1388 
-1400 TNTVS
+1400 
-1405 GLPSGVTFD
+1405 
-1414 PTTNTISG
+1414 
-1422 IATKVGTYPIVVI
+1422 
-1435 STDAEGNSTE
+1435 
-1445 TKFSIKVVD
+1445 
-1454 TTAPT
+1454 
-1459 VKEISDQ
+1459 
-1466 TKEVNTKIDNIEI
+1466 
-1479 SATDNSG
+1479 
-1486 QPVTNT
+1486 
-1492 VRGLPSGVTFDSRTN
+1492 
-1507 TISGVATKVGT
+1507 
-1518 YPIVVTSTD
+1518 
-1527 ADGNRTETKFNIK
+1527 
-1540 VVDTTAP
+1540 
-1547 TVKGI
+1547 
-1552 SDQTKEVN
+1552 
-1560 TAIDDIEISATDNSG
+1560 
-1575 QAVTTKVSGLPEGVT
+1575 
-1590 FDPRTSTISGV
+1590 
-1601 ATKVGTYPIVVTSI
+1601 
-1615 DGDGNRTD
+1615 
-1623 TKFNIKVVD
+1623 
-1632 TTAPTVKGISD
+1632 
-1643 QTKEVN
+1643 
-1649 TAIDDIEISV
+1649 
-1659 TDNSGQAVTNKVSGL
+1659 
-1674 PQGVTFDPS
+1674 
-1683 TNTISGVA
+1683 
-1691 TKVGTYPIVVT
+1691 
-1702 STDADGNSV
+1702 
-1711 ETKFTIKVVDTTAPT
+1711 
-1726 VKGISDQTKEV
+1726 
-1737 NTEIDNI
+1737 
-1744 EIRATDNSGQPV
+1744 
-1756 TNTVSGL
+1756 
-1763 PSGVTFDPTTNTI
+1763 
-1776 SGIATKVGTYPIVVI
+1776 
-1791 STDAEGNSTETKFSI
+1791 
-1806 KVVDTTAPTVKEIS
+1806 
-1820 DQTKEV
+1820 
-1826 NTEID
+1826 
-1831 NIEISATDNS
+1831 
-1841 GQPVTN
+1841 
-1847 TVSGLPS
+1847 
-1854 GVTFDPTTNTI
+1854 
-1865 SGIATKVGTYPIVV
+1865 
-1879 TSTDAEGNS
+1879 
-1888 TETKFS
+1888 
-1894 IKVVDTT
+1894 
-1901 APTVK
+1901 
-1906 EISDQTKEVNTEID
+1906 
-1920 NIEIRATDNSGQLVT
+1920 
-1935 NTVSGLPSGVTFDP
+1935 
-1949 TTNTISGI
+1949 
-1957 ATKVGT
+1957 
-1963 YPIVVI
+1963 
-1969 STDAEGNS
+1969 
-1977 TETKFSIKVVDTT
+1977 
-1990 APTVKEISDQ
+1990 
-2000 TKEVNTK
+2000 
-2007 IDNIE
+2007 
-2012 ISATDNSGQPVT
+2012 
-2024 NTVRGLPS
+2024 
-2032 GVTFDSRTNTISGV
+2032 
-2046 ATKVGT
+2046 
-2052 YPIVVTS
+2052 
-2059 TDADGNRT
+2059 
-2067 ETKFNIKVVDTT
+2067 
-2079 APTVKGI
+2079 
-2086 SDQTKE
+2086 
-2092 VNTAIDDIEIS
+2092 
-2103 ATDNS
+2103 
-2108 GQAVTTKVSGL
+2108 
-2119 PEGVTFDPRTSTIS
+2119 
-2133 GVATKVGT
+2133 
-2141 YPIVVTSIDGDGNR
+2141 
-2155 TDTKFNIKVVD
+2155 
-2166 TTAPTVK
+2166 
-2173 GISDQTKEVN
+2173 
-2183 TAIDDIEI
+2183 
-2191 SVTDNSGQAVTNKV
+2191 
-2205 SGLPQGVT
+2205 
-2213 FDPSTNTISG
+2213 
-2223 VATKVGTY
+2223 
-2231 PIVVTSTDADG
+2231 
-2242 NSVETKF
+2242 
-2249 TIKVVDTTAPTVKEI
+2249 
-2264 SDQTKE
+2264 
-2270 VNTAIDNIE
+2270 
-2279 IRATDNSGQAVTNTV
+2279 
-2294 RGLPEG
+2294 
-2300 VTFDSRTSTI
+2300 
-2310 SGVATK
+2310 
-2316 VGTYPI
+2316 
-2322 VVTSTDADG
+2322 
-2331 NSVETKFTI
+2331 
-2340 KVVDTTAP
+2340 
-2348 TVKGI
+2348 
-2353 SDQTKEVNTEIDNIE
+2353 
-2368 IRATDNSGQP
+2368 ATDNSGQP

-2434 TAPTVKEISDQ
+2434 TAPTVKGISDQTKEVNTEIDNIEISATDNSGEVVTNKVSGLPEGVTFNPTTNTISGVATKVGTYPIVVTSTDAEGNSVETKFSIKVVDTTAPTVKEISDQ

-2457 IDARDNSGQAVTNTV
+2457 IDAKDNSGQEVTNTV
-2472 RGLPEGVTFD
+2472 RDLPSGVTFD

-2491 ATKVG
+2491 AKKVGTYPIVVTSTDAEGNSIETKFSIKVVDTTAPTVKGISDQTKEVNTEIDNIEISATDNSGEVVTNKVSGLPEGVTFNPTTNTISGVATKVG

-2510 SIETKFSIKVVDTT
+2510 STETKFSIKVVDTT

-2563 LPEGVTFD
+2563 LPEGVTFN
-2571 PRTNTISGVA
+2571 PTTNTISGVA

-2638 TDNSGEV
+2638 TDNSG
-2645 VTNRVRGLP
+2645 
-2654 SGVTFD
+2654 
-2660 SRTNT
+2660 
-2665 ISGVA
+2665 
-2670 TKVGTYPIVVISTDA
+2670 
-2685 EGNSV
+2685 
-2690 ETKFIIKVVDT
+2690 
-2701 TAPTVKEISDQ
+2701 
-2712 TKEVNTEIDNIEI
+2712 
-2725 SATDNSG
+2725 
-2732 EVVTN
+2732 
-2737 KVSGLPEGV
+2737 
-2746 TFDPKTNTIS
+2746 
-2756 GVVTKVGIYPIV
+2756 
-2768 VTSTDNQGN
+2768 
-2777 KVDTTFTIKIVDTT
+2777 
-2791 APTVKEISDQTKEVN
+2791 
-2806 TAIDEIVIDA
+2806 
-2816 TDNSGQAVT
+2816 
-2825 NKVSGLPEGV
+2825 
-2835 TFNPTTNTI
+2835 
-2844 SGIATKVGT
+2844 
-2853 YPIVVT
+2853 
-2859 STDAEGNSI
+2859 
-2868 ETKFSIKVVDTT
+2868 
-2880 APTVKEISDQT
+2880 
-2891 KEVNIAIDD
+2891 
-2900 IEIRATDNSGQ
+2900 Q

-2919 LPQGVTFDPSTN
+2919 LPQGVTFDPRTS

-3114 ATKVGTYPIVVI
+3114 ATKVGTYPIVVT
-3126 STDADGNSVETKF
+3126 STDADGNSVEMKF
-3139 IIKVVDTTAPTV
+3139 NIKVVDTTAPTV
-3151 KGISDQTKEVNTE
+3151 KEISDQTKEVNTA

-3169 IRATDNSGQPVTNTV
+3169 IRATDNSGQAVTNTV
-3184 SGLPSGVTFDPTT
+3184 RGLPEGVTFDPRT
-3197 NTISGIATK
+3197 NTISGVATK
-3206 VGTYPIVVIST
+3206 VGTYPIVVTST
-3217 DADGNSTETKFNIKV
+3217 DADGNSVETKFNIKVVDTTAPTVKEISDQTKEVNTAIDNIEIRATDNSGQAVTNTVRGLPEGVAFDPRTSTISGVATKVGTYPIVVTSTDADGNSVEMKFNIKV

-3256 IKIDARDNSGQ
+3256 IKIDAKDNSGQ

-3272 VRGLPEGVTFDPS
+3272 VRGLPNGVTFDPR
-3285 TNTISGI
+3285 TNTISGVV
-3292 ATKVGTYPIVVTST
+3292 TKVGTYPIVVTST
-3306 DAEGNSI
+3306 DADGNSI

-3341 AIDDIEIR
+3341 SIDEIVID
-3349 ATDNSGEVVTNK
+3349 ATDNSGQTVTNT
-3361 VSGLP
+3361 VS
-3366 EGVTFDPRTNTIS
+3366 
-3379 GVATKVGTYPIVVT
+3379 
-3393 STDAEGNSVETKFSI
+3393 
-3408 KVVDTTAPTV
+3408 
-3418 KEISDQ
+3418 
-3424 TKEVNT
+3424 
-3430 EIDNIE
+3430 
-3436 ISATDNSGEVVT
+3436 
-3448 NRVRGLPSGV
+3448 GLPSGV

-3480 VISTDAEGNSV
+3480 VTSTDAEGNSTD
-3491 ETKFIIK
+3491 TKFIIK

-3538 KVSGLPEGVTFDSST
+3538 TVRGLPEGVTFDSST

-3576 GNRTDIKFIIK
+3576 GNRTDIKFNIK

-3687 ISNQTKEVNTSID
+3687 ISNQTKEVNTEID

-3728 SRTNTISGVATKV
+3728 PSTNTISGVATKV

-3948 APTVKEIS
+3948 APTVK
-3956 DQTKEVNTAIDS
+3956 
-3968 IEIRATDNS
+3968 
-3977 GQAVTN
+3977 
-3983 KVSGLPQ
+3983 
-3990 GVTFDPSTNTIS
+3990 
-4002 GVATKV
+4002 
-4008 GTYPIVV
+4008 
-4015 TSTDAYGNRT
+4015 
-4025 DTKFNIKVV
+4025 
-4034 DTTAPTVKGISD
+4034 GISD

-4059 ISVTDNSGQAVTN
+4059 ISATDNSGQAVTN

-4218 VKEISDQT
+4218 VKEISNQT

-4278 PIVVTSTDAEGNS
+4278 PIVVTSTDADGNS

>member
-83 QQNISTITETNVDNS
+83 QQNISTITETSVDNS

-109 EQQDNDITTDATTN
+109 EQQDNDITTDATTK

-233 TTLSGVTYTGV
+233 TTLSGV

-554 FFDSSKI
+554 FIDSSKI

-692 RILTGTVD
+692 HILTGTVD

-888 IATKVGT
+888 IPTTLGTYPIEVMSKDNENNVTKTKFTIFVQDTTSPVVNAIQSQTVEINTPINSIKIDAKDNSLGSVVNTVSGLPDGITFDSETNTISGTPTQTGTSKIVIISTDASGNQTVTNTTIVVRDTIKPVVNPISNQKKEVNTPIDDIKIVASDNSNQDVTIVVTGLPRGVIFDTTTNTISGVATKVGIYPIVVTSTDNQGNKVDTTFTIKIVDTTAPTVKEISDQTKEVNTAIDEIVIDATDNSGQAVTNKVSGLPEGVTFNPTTNTISGVATKVGT

-902 TDADGNRTDTKFNI
+902 TDAEGNSVETKFSI

-932 TKEVNTAIDDIEIS
+932 TKEVNTEIDNIKID
-946 ATDNSGQAVTNKVS
+946 AKDNSGQPVTNTVS
-960 GLPQGVTFDPRTS
+960 GLPSGVTFDPTTN

-991 TDADGNSVE
+991 TDAEGNSVE
-1000 MKFNI
+1000 TKFNI
-1005 KVVDTTAPTVKEVS
+1005 KVVDTTAPTVKGIS

-1029 DNIEIRAT
+1029 DDIEIRAT
-1037 DNSGQAVTN
+1037 DNSGEVVTN
-1046 TVRGLPEGVTFDPR
+1046 KVSGLPEGVTFNPT

-1074 PIVVTSTDADGNS
+1074 PIVVTSTDAEGNSVETKFSIKVVDTTAPTVKGISDQTKEVNTAIDDIEIRATDNSGEVVTNRVSGLPEGVTFDSRTNTISGVATKVGTYPIVVISTDAEGNS

-1115 TAIDNIEI
+1115 TEIDNIEI
-1123 RATDNSGQAVTNTV
+1123 SATDNSGQPVTNTV
-1137 RGLPEGV
+1137 SGLPSGV
-1144 TFDSRTST
+1144 TFDSRTNT
-1152 ISGVATKVG
+1152 ISGTATKVG
-1161 TYPIVVTSTDADGNS
+1161 TYPIVVISTDADGNRTD
-1176 VETKFTIKVVDT
+1176 TKFIIKVVDT

-1202 VNTEID
+1202 VNTAIDDIEISATDNSGQPVTNTVRGLPSGVTFDPTTNTISGTATKVGTYPIVVTSTDTEGNSVETKFSIKVVDTTAPTVKEISDQTKEVNTAID

-1259 DAEGNSVETKFII
+1259 DAEGNSVETKF
-1272 KVVDTTAPTV
+1272 
-1282 KEISDQT
+1282 
-1289 KEVNTEIDNIEIRAT
+1289 N
-1304 DNSGQ
+1304 
-1309 PVTNTV
+1309 
-1315 SGLPSGVTF
+1315 
-1324 DPTTNTISGIATKV
+1324 
-1338 GTYPIVVTSTDAE
+1338 
-1351 GNSTETKFSIKVVDT
+1351 
-1366 TAPTVKEIS
+1366 
-1375 DQTKEVNTEIDNI
+1375 
-1388 EIRATDNSGQLV
+1388 
-1400 TNTVS
+1400 
-1405 GLPSGVTFD
+1405 
-1414 PTTNTISG
+1414 
-1422 IATKVGTYPIVVI
+1422 
-1435 STDAEGNSTE
+1435 
-1445 TKFSIKVVD
+1445 
-1454 TTAPT
+1454 
-1459 VKEISDQ
+1459 
-1466 TKEVNTKIDNIEI
+1466 
-1479 SATDNSG
+1479 
-1486 QPVTNT
+1486 
-1492 VRGLPSGVTFDSRTN
+1492 
-1507 TISGVATKVGT
+1507 
-1518 YPIVVTSTD
+1518 
-1527 ADGNRTETKFNIK
+1527 
-1540 VVDTTAP
+1540 
-1547 TVKGI
+1547 
-1552 SDQTKEVN
+1552 
-1560 TAIDDIEISATDNSG
+1560 
-1575 QAVTTKVSGLPEGVT
+1575 
-1590 FDPRTSTISGV
+1590 
-1601 ATKVGTYPIVVTSI
+1601 
-1615 DGDGNRTD
+1615 
-1623 TKFNIKVVD
+1623 
-1632 TTAPTVKGISD
+1632 
-1643 QTKEVN
+1643 
-1649 TAIDDIEISV
+1649 
-1659 TDNSGQAVTNKVSGL
+1659 
-1674 PQGVTFDPS
+1674 
-1683 TNTISGVA
+1683 
-1691 TKVGTYPIVVT
+1691 
-1702 STDADGNSV
+1702 
-1711 ETKFTIKVVDTTAPT
+1711 
-1726 VKGISDQTKEV
+1726 
-1737 NTEIDNI
+1737 
-1744 EIRATDNSGQPV
+1744 
-1756 TNTVSGL
+1756 
-1763 PSGVTFDPTTNTI
+1763 
-1776 SGIATKVGTYPIVVI
+1776 
-1791 STDAEGNSTETKFSI
+1791 I

-1879 TSTDAEGNS
+1879 ISTDADGNSTETKFNIKVVDTTAPTVKGISDQTKEVNTEIDNIEISATDNSGEVVTNKVSGLPEGVTFNPTTNTISGVATKVGTYPIVVTSTDAEGNS
-1888 TETKFS
+1888 VETKFS

-1920 NIEIRATDNSGQLVT
+1920 NIKIDAKDNSGQEVT
-1935 NTVSGLPSGVTFDP
+1935 NTVRDLPSGVTFDP
-1949 TTNTISGI
+1949 STNTISGI
-1957 ATKVGT
+1957 AK
-1963 YPIVVI
+1963 
-1969 STDAEGNS
+1969 
-1977 TETKFSIKVVDTT
+1977 
-1990 APTVKEISDQ
+1990 
-2000 TKEVNTK
+2000 
-2007 IDNIE
+2007 
-2012 ISATDNSGQPVT
+2012 
-2024 NTVRGLPS
+2024 
-2032 GVTFDSRTNTISGV
+2032 
-2046 ATKVGT
+2046 KVGT

-2059 TDADGNRT
+2059 TDAEGNSI
-2067 ETKFNIKVVDTT
+2067 ETKF
-2079 APTVKGI
+2079 
-2086 SDQTKE
+2086 S
-2092 VNTAIDDIEIS
+2092 
-2103 ATDNS
+2103 
-2108 GQAVTTKVSGL
+2108 
-2119 PEGVTFDPRTSTIS
+2119 
-2133 GVATKVGT
+2133 
-2141 YPIVVTSIDGDGNR
+2141 
-2155 TDTKFNIKVVD
+2155 
-2166 TTAPTVK
+2166 
-2173 GISDQTKEVN
+2173 
-2183 TAIDDIEI
+2183 
-2191 SVTDNSGQAVTNKV
+2191 
-2205 SGLPQGVT
+2205 
-2213 FDPSTNTISG
+2213 
-2223 VATKVGTY
+2223 
-2231 PIVVTSTDADG
+2231 
-2242 NSVETKF
+2242 
-2249 TIKVVDTTAPTVKEI
+2249 
-2264 SDQTKE
+2264 
-2270 VNTAIDNIE
+2270 
-2279 IRATDNSGQAVTNTV
+2279 
-2294 RGLPEG
+2294 
-2300 VTFDSRTSTI
+2300 
-2310 SGVATK
+2310 
-2316 VGTYPI
+2316 
-2322 VVTSTDADG
+2322 
-2331 NSVETKFTI
+2331 I

-2368 IRATDNSGQP
+2368 ISATDNSGEV
-2378 VTNTVS
+2378 VTNKVS
-2384 GLPSGVTFDPTT
+2384 GLPEGVTFNPTT
-2396 NTISGIATKVGTYP
+2396 NTISGV
-2410 IVVISTDADGNSTE
+2410 
-2424 TKFNIKVVDT
+2424 
-2434 TAPTVKEISDQ
+2434 
-2445 TKEVNTE
+2445 
-2452 IDNIK
+2452 
-2457 IDARDNSGQAVTNTV
+2457 
-2472 RGLPEGVTFD
+2472 
-2482 PSTNTISGI
+2482 

-2510 SIETKFSIKVVDTT
+2510 STETKFSIKVVDTT

-2563 LPEGVTFD
+2563 LPEGVTFN
-2571 PRTNTISGVA
+2571 PTTNTISGVA

-2645 VTNRVRGLP
+2645 VTN
-2654 SGVTFD
+2654 
-2660 SRTNT
+2660 
-2665 ISGVA
+2665 
-2670 TKVGTYPIVVISTDA
+2670 
-2685 EGNSV
+2685 
-2690 ETKFIIKVVDT
+2690 
-2701 TAPTVKEISDQ
+2701 
-2712 TKEVNTEIDNIEI
+2712 
-2725 SATDNSG
+2725 
-2732 EVVTN
+2732 

-2746 TFDPKTNTIS
+2746 TFNPTTNTIS
-2756 GVVTKVGIYPIV
+2756 GVATKVGIYPIV

-2880 APTVKEISDQT
+2880 APTVKGISDQT
-2891 KEVNIAIDD
+2891 KEVNTEIDN
-2900 IEIRATDNSGQ
+2900 IEISATDNSGQ

-3100 GVTFDPRTSTISGV
+3100 GVTFDPSTNTISGV
-3114 ATKVGTYPIVVI
+3114 ATKVGTYPIVVT
-3126 STDADGNSVETKF
+3126 STDADGNSVEMKF
-3139 IIKVVDTTAPTV
+3139 NIKVVDTTAPTV
-3151 KGISDQTKEVNTE
+3151 KEISDQTKEVNTA

-3169 IRATDNSGQPVTNTV
+3169 IRATDNSGQAVTNTV
-3184 SGLPSGVTFDPTT
+3184 RGLPEGVTFDPRT
-3197 NTISGIATK
+3197 NTISGVATK
-3206 VGTYPIVVIST
+3206 VGTYPIVVTST
-3217 DADGNSTETKFNIKV
+3217 DADGNSVETKFNIKV

-3241 EISDQTKEVNTEIDN
+3241 EISDQTKEVNTAIDN
-3256 IKIDARDNSGQ
+3256 IEIRATDNSGQ

-3272 VRGLPEGVTFDPS
+3272 VRGLPEGVTFDSS
-3285 TNTISGI
+3285 TNTISGVATKVGTYPI
-3292 ATKVGTYPIVVTST
+3292 VVTSTDADGNRTDIKFIIKVVDTTAPTVKEISDQTKEVNTAIDSIEIRATDNSGQAVTNKVSGLPQGVTFDSRTNTISGVATKVGTYPIVVTST

-3366 EGVTFDPRTNTIS
+3366 EGVTFNPTTNTIS

-3393 STDAEGNSVETKFSI
+3393 STDAEGNSV
-3408 KVVDTTAPTV
+3408 
-3418 KEISDQ
+3418 
-3424 TKEVNT
+3424 
-3430 EIDNIE
+3430 
-3436 ISATDNSGEVVT
+3436 
-3448 NRVRGLPSGV
+3448 
-3458 TFDSRTNTISGV
+3458 
-3470 ATKVGTYPIV
+3470 
-3480 VISTDAEGNSV
+3480 
-3491 ETKFIIK
+3491 
-3498 VVDTTAPTVKEI
+3498 
-3510 SDQTK
+3510 
-3515 EVNTAIDSIKI
+3515 
-3526 DAKDNSGQAVTN
+3526 
-3538 KVSGLPEGVTFDSST
+3538 
-3553 NTISGVAT
+3553 
-3561 KVGTYPIVVTSTDAD
+3561 
-3576 GNRTDIKFIIK
+3576 
-3587 VVDTTAPTVK
+3587 
-3597 EISDQTKEVNT
+3597 
-3608 AIDSIKIDAKDNSGQ
+3608 
-3623 AVTNKVSGLPNGV
+3623 
-3636 TFDSRTNTISGVVTK
+3636 
-3651 VGTYPIVV
+3651 
-3659 TSTDADGNSIETKF
+3659 
-3673 IIKVVDTTA
+3673 
-3682 PTVKG
+3682 
-3687 ISNQTKEVNTSID
+3687 
-3700 EIVIDATD
+3700 
-3708 NSGQTMTN
+3708 
-3716 TVSGLPEGITFD
+3716 
-3728 SRTNTISGVATKV
+3728 
-3741 GTYPIVITSTDADG
+3741 
-3755 NSVETKFNI
+3755 
-3764 KVVDTTAPTVKGIS
+3764 
-3778 NQTKEVNTA
+3778 
-3787 IDDIEISAKDNSG
+3787 
-3800 QPVTTKVSGL
+3800 
-3810 PNGVTFDSRT
+3810 
-3820 NTISGVATKVGTYP
+3820 
-3834 IVVTSTDADGNRTE
+3834 
-3848 TKFIIKVV
+3848 
-3856 DTTAP
+3856 
-3861 TVKEISDQTK
+3861 
-3871 EVNTEIDNIKI
+3871 
-3882 DARDNSGQAVTNTV
+3882 
-3896 RGLPE
+3896 
-3901 GVTFDPRTNTISGVA
+3901 
-3916 TKVGTYPIVV
+3916 
-3926 TSTDVEGNSIE
+3926 E

-4015 TSTDAYGNRT
+4015 TSTDADGNRT
-4025 DTKFNIKVV
+4025 DTKFSIKVV

-4059 ISVTDNSGQAVTN
+4059 ISATDNSGQAVTN

-4218 VKEISDQT
+4218 VKEISNQT

-4278 PIVVTSTDAEGNS
+4278 PIVVTSTDADGNS

>member
-83 QQNISTITETNVDNS
+83 QQNISTITETSVDNS

-109 EQQDNDITTDATTN
+109 EQQDNDITTDATTK

-233 TTLSGVTYTGV
+233 TTLSGV

-554 FFDSSKI
+554 FIDSSKI

-692 RILTGTVD
+692 HILTGTVD

-888 IATKVGT
+888 IPTTLGTYPIEVMSKDNENNVTKTKFTIFVQDTTSPVVNAIQSQTVEINTPINSIKIDAKDNSLGSVVNTVSGLPDGITFDSETNTISGTPTQTGTSKIVIISTDASGNQTVTNTTIVVRDTIKPVVNPISNQKKEVNTPIDDIKIVASDNSNQDVTIVVTGLPRGVIFDTTTNTISGVATKVGIYPIVVTSTDNQGNKVDTTFTIKIVDTTAPTVKEISDQTKEVNTAIDEIVIDATDNSGQAVTNKVRGLPEGVTFNPTTNTISGVATKVGT
-895 YPIVVTS
+895 YPIVVIS
-902 TDADGNRTDTKFNI
+902 TDAEGNNVETKFSI

-932 TKEVNTAIDDIEIS
+932 TKEVNTEIDNIKIDAKDNSGQPVTNTVSGLPSGVTFDPTTNTISGIATKVGTYPIVVTSKDTDGNSVEIKFTIKVVDTTVPTVKGISDQTKEVNTEIDNIKIDAKDNSGQPVTNTVSGLPSGVTFDPTTNTISGVATKVGTYPIVVISTDAEGNSVETKFNIKVVDTTAPTVKGISDQTKEVNTAIDDIEIR
-946 ATDNSGQAVTNKVS
+946 ATDNSGQVVTNKVS
-960 GLPQGVTFDPRTS
+960 GLPKGVTFDPRTS

-984 YPIVVIS
+984 YPIVVTS
-991 TDADGNSVE
+991 TDAEGNSVE
-1000 MKFNI
+1000 TKFSI
-1005 KVVDTTAPTVKEVS
+1005 KVVDTTAPTVKEIS
-1019 DQTKEVNTAI
+1019 DQTKEVNTEI
-1029 DNIEIRAT
+1029 DNIKIDAK
-1037 DNSGQAVTN
+1037 DNSGQEVTN
-1046 TVRGLPEGVTFDPR
+1046 TVRGLPSGVTFDPR

-1074 PIVVTSTDADGNS
+1074 PIIVTSTDAEGNS
-1087 VETKFNIKVVDTT
+1087 TETKF
-1100 APTVKEISDQTKEVN
+1100 S
-1115 TAIDNIEI
+1115 
-1123 RATDNSGQAVTNTV
+1123 
-1137 RGLPEGV
+1137 
-1144 TFDSRTST
+1144 
-1152 ISGVATKVG
+1152 
-1161 TYPIVVTSTDADGNS
+1161 
-1176 VETKFTIKVVDT
+1176 IKVVDT

-1202 VNTEID
+1202 VNTAID
-1208 NIEISAT
+1208 DIEIRAT

-1289 KEVNTEIDNIEIRAT
+1289 KEVNTKIDNIEISAT

-1324 DPTTNTISGIATKV
+1324 DSRTNTISGT
-1338 GTYPIVVTSTDAE
+1338 
-1351 GNSTETKFSIKVVDT
+1351 
-1366 TAPTVKEIS
+1366 
-1375 DQTKEVNTEIDNI
+1375 
-1388 EIRATDNSGQLV
+1388 
-1400 TNTVS
+1400 
-1405 GLPSGVTFD
+1405 
-1414 PTTNTISG
+1414 
-1422 IATKVGTYPIVVI
+1422 ATKVGTYPIVVI
-1435 STDAEGNSTE
+1435 STDA
-1445 TKFSIKVVD
+1445 
-1454 TTAPT
+1454 
-1459 VKEISDQ
+1459 
-1466 TKEVNTKIDNIEI
+1466 
-1479 SATDNSG
+1479 
-1486 QPVTNT
+1486 
-1492 VRGLPSGVTFDSRTN
+1492 
-1507 TISGVATKVGT
+1507 
-1518 YPIVVTSTD
+1518 
-1527 ADGNRTETKFNIK
+1527 DGNRTDTKFIIK

-1575 QAVTTKVSGLPEGVT
+1575 Q
-1590 FDPRTSTISGV
+1590 
-1601 ATKVGTYPIVVTSI
+1601 
-1615 DGDGNRTD
+1615 
-1623 TKFNIKVVD
+1623 
-1632 TTAPTVKGISD
+1632 
-1643 QTKEVN
+1643 
-1649 TAIDDIEISV
+1649 
-1659 TDNSGQAVTNKVSGL
+1659 
-1674 PQGVTFDPS
+1674 
-1683 TNTISGVA
+1683 
-1691 TKVGTYPIVVT
+1691 
-1702 STDADGNSV
+1702 
-1711 ETKFTIKVVDTTAPT
+1711 
-1726 VKGISDQTKEV
+1726 
-1737 NTEIDNI
+1737 
-1744 EIRATDNSGQPV
+1744 PV
-1756 TNTVSGL
+1756 TNTVRGL

-1776 SGIATKVGTYPIVVI
+1776 SGTATKVGTYPIVVTSTDTEGNSVETKFSIKVVDTTAPTVKEISDQTKEVNTAIDNIEISATDNSGEVVTNRVSGLPEGVTFDSRTNTISGVATKVGTYPIVVI
-1791 STDAEGNSTETKFSI
+1791 STDAEGNSVETKFNI

-1879 TSTDAEGNS
+1879 ISTDADGNSTETKFNIKVVDTTAPTVKGISDQTKEVNTEIDNIEISATDNSGEVVTNKVSGLPEGVTFDPRTNTISGVATKVGTYPIVVISTDTEGNS
-1888 TETKFS
+1888 VETKFS

-1920 NIEIRATDNSGQLVT
+1920 NIKIDAKDNSGQEVT
-1935 NTVSGLPSGVTFDP
+1935 NTVRDLPSGVTFDP
-1949 TTNTISGI
+1949 STNTISGI
-1957 ATKVGT
+1957 AK
-1963 YPIVVI
+1963 
-1969 STDAEGNS
+1969 
-1977 TETKFSIKVVDTT
+1977 
-1990 APTVKEISDQ
+1990 
-2000 TKEVNTK
+2000 
-2007 IDNIE
+2007 
-2012 ISATDNSGQPVT
+2012 
-2024 NTVRGLPS
+2024 
-2032 GVTFDSRTNTISGV
+2032 
-2046 ATKVGT
+2046 KVGT

-2059 TDADGNRT
+2059 TDAEGNSI
-2067 ETKFNIKVVDTT
+2067 ETKF
-2079 APTVKGI
+2079 
-2086 SDQTKE
+2086 S
-2092 VNTAIDDIEIS
+2092 
-2103 ATDNS
+2103 
-2108 GQAVTTKVSGL
+2108 
-2119 PEGVTFDPRTSTIS
+2119 
-2133 GVATKVGT
+2133 
-2141 YPIVVTSIDGDGNR
+2141 
-2155 TDTKFNIKVVD
+2155 
-2166 TTAPTVK
+2166 
-2173 GISDQTKEVN
+2173 
-2183 TAIDDIEI
+2183 
-2191 SVTDNSGQAVTNKV
+2191 
-2205 SGLPQGVT
+2205 
-2213 FDPSTNTISG
+2213 
-2223 VATKVGTY
+2223 
-2231 PIVVTSTDADG
+2231 
-2242 NSVETKF
+2242 
-2249 TIKVVDTTAPTVKEI
+2249 
-2264 SDQTKE
+2264 
-2270 VNTAIDNIE
+2270 
-2279 IRATDNSGQAVTNTV
+2279 
-2294 RGLPEG
+2294 
-2300 VTFDSRTSTI
+2300 
-2310 SGVATK
+2310 
-2316 VGTYPI
+2316 
-2322 VVTSTDADG
+2322 
-2331 NSVETKFTI
+2331 I

-2368 IRATDNSGQP
+2368 ISATDNSGEV
-2378 VTNTVS
+2378 VTNKVS
-2384 GLPSGVTFDPTT
+2384 GLPEGVTFNPTT
-2396 NTISGIATKVGTYP
+2396 NTISGV
-2410 IVVISTDADGNSTE
+2410 
-2424 TKFNIKVVDT
+2424 
-2434 TAPTVKEISDQ
+2434 
-2445 TKEVNTE
+2445 
-2452 IDNIK
+2452 
-2457 IDARDNSGQAVTNTV
+2457 
-2472 RGLPEGVTFD
+2472 
-2482 PSTNTISGI
+2482 

-2510 SIETKFSIKVVDTT
+2510 STETKFSIKVVDTT

-2563 LPEGVTFD
+2563 LPEGVTFN
-2571 PRTNTISGVA
+2571 PTTNTISGVA

-2645 VTNRVRGLP
+2645 VTN
-2654 SGVTFD
+2654 
-2660 SRTNT
+2660 
-2665 ISGVA
+2665 
-2670 TKVGTYPIVVISTDA
+2670 
-2685 EGNSV
+2685 
-2690 ETKFIIKVVDT
+2690 
-2701 TAPTVKEISDQ
+2701 
-2712 TKEVNTEIDNIEI
+2712 
-2725 SATDNSG
+2725 
-2732 EVVTN
+2732 

-2746 TFDPKTNTIS
+2746 TFNPTTNTIS
-2756 GVVTKVGIYPIV
+2756 GVATKVGIYPIV

-2777 KVDTTFTIKIVDTT
+2777 KVDTAFTIKIVDTT

-2880 APTVKEISDQT
+2880 APTVKGISDQT
-2891 KEVNIAIDD
+2891 KEVNTEIDN
-2900 IEIRATDNSGQ
+2900 IEISATDNSGQ

-3114 ATKVGTYPIVVI
+3114 ATKVGTYPIVVT
-3126 STDADGNSVETKF
+3126 STDADGNSVEMKF
-3139 IIKVVDTTAPTV
+3139 NIKVVDTTAPTV
-3151 KGISDQTKEVNTE
+3151 KEISDQTKEVNTA

-3169 IRATDNSGQPVTNTV
+3169 IRATDNSGQAVTNTV
-3184 SGLPSGVTFDPTT
+3184 RGLPEGVTFDPRT
-3197 NTISGIATK
+3197 NTISGVATK
-3206 VGTYPIVVIST
+3206 VGTYPIVVTST
-3217 DADGNSTETKFNIKV
+3217 DADGNSVETKFNIKVVDTTAPTVKEISDQTKEVNTAIDNIEIRATDNSGQAVTNTVRGLPEGVAFDPRTSTISGVATKVGTYPIVVTSTDADGNSVEMKFNIKV

-3256 IKIDARDNSGQ
+3256 IKIDAKDNSGQ

-3272 VRGLPEGVTFDPS
+3272 VRGLPNGVTFDPR
-3285 TNTISGI
+3285 TNTISGVV
-3292 ATKVGTYPIVVTST
+3292 TKVGTYPIVVTST
-3306 DAEGNSI
+3306 DADGNSI

-3341 AIDDIEIR
+3341 SIDEIVID
-3349 ATDNSGEVVTNK
+3349 ATDNSGQTVTNT
-3361 VSGLP
+3361 VS
-3366 EGVTFDPRTNTIS
+3366 
-3379 GVATKVGTYPIVVT
+3379 
-3393 STDAEGNSVETKFSI
+3393 
-3408 KVVDTTAPTV
+3408 
-3418 KEISDQ
+3418 
-3424 TKEVNT
+3424 
-3430 EIDNIE
+3430 
-3436 ISATDNSGEVVT
+3436 
-3448 NRVRGLPSGV
+3448 GLPSGV

-3480 VISTDAEGNSV
+3480 VTSTDAEGNSTD
-3491 ETKFIIK
+3491 TKFIIK

-3538 KVSGLPEGVTFDSST
+3538 TVRGLPEGVTFDSST

-3687 ISNQTKEVNTSID
+3687 ISNQTKEVNTEID

-3728 SRTNTISGVATKV
+3728 PSTNTISGVATKV

-4015 TSTDAYGNRT
+4015 TSTDADGNRT
-4025 DTKFNIKVV
+4025 DTKFSIKVV

-4218 VKEISDQT
+4218 VKEISNQT

-4278 PIVVTSTDAEGNS
+4278 PIVVTSTDADGNS

>member
-335 STITLNLTKWNSATT
+335 STITLNLKKWNSATT

-2231 PIVVTSTDADG
+2231 PIVVTSTGADG

>member
-83 QQNISTITETNVDNS
+83 QQNISTITETSVDNS

-109 EQQDNDITTDATTN
+109 EQQDNDITTDATTK

-233 TTLSGVTYTGV
+233 TTLSGV

-554 FFDSSKI
+554 FIDSSKI

-692 RILTGTVD
+692 HILTGTVD

-888 IATKVGT
+888 IPTTLGTYPIEVMSKDNENNVTKTKFTIFVQDTTSPVVNAIQSQTVEINTPINSIKIDAKDNSLGSVVNTVSGLPDGITFDSETNTISGTPTQTGTSKIVIISTDASGNQTVTNTTIVVRDTIKPVVNPISNQKKEVNTPIDDIKIVASDNSNQDVTIVVTGLPRGVIFDTTTNTISGVATKVGIYPIVVTSTDNQGNKVDTTFTIKIVDTTAPTVKEISDQTKEVNTAIDEIVIDATDNSGQAVTNKVRGLPEGVTFNPTTNTISGVATKVGT
-895 YPIVVTS
+895 YPIVVIS
-902 TDADGNRTDTKFNI
+902 TDAEGNNVETKFSI

-932 TKEVNTAIDDIEIS
+932 TKEVNTEIDNIKIDAKDNSGQPVTNTVSGLPSGVTFDPTTNTISGIATKVGTYPIVVTSKDTDGNSVEIKFTIKVVDTTVPTVKGISDQTKEVNTEIDNIKIDAKDNSGQPVTNTVSGLPSGVTFDPTTNTISGVATKVGTYPIVVISTDAEGNSVETKFNIKVVDTTAPTVKGISDQTKEVNTAIDDIEIR
-946 ATDNSGQAVTNKVS
+946 ATDNSGQVVTNKVS
-960 GLPQGVTFDPRTS
+960 GLPKGVTFDPRTS

-984 YPIVVIS
+984 YPIVVTS
-991 TDADGNSVE
+991 TDAEGNSVE
-1000 MKFNI
+1000 TKFSI
-1005 KVVDTTAPTVKEVS
+1005 KVVDTTAPTVKEIS
-1019 DQTKEVNTAI
+1019 DQTKEVNTEI
-1029 DNIEIRAT
+1029 DNIKIDAK
-1037 DNSGQAVTN
+1037 DNSGQEVTN
-1046 TVRGLPEGVTFDPR
+1046 TVRGLPSGVTFDPR

-1074 PIVVTSTDADGNS
+1074 PIIVTSTDAEGNS
-1087 VETKFNIKVVDTT
+1087 TDTKF
-1100 APTVKEISDQTKEVN
+1100 S
-1115 TAIDNIEI
+1115 
-1123 RATDNSGQAVTNTV
+1123 
-1137 RGLPEGV
+1137 
-1144 TFDSRTST
+1144 
-1152 ISGVATKVG
+1152 
-1161 TYPIVVTSTDADGNS
+1161 
-1176 VETKFTIKVVDT
+1176 IKVVDT

-1202 VNTEID
+1202 VNTAID
-1208 NIEISAT
+1208 DIEIRAT

-1289 KEVNTEIDNIEIRAT
+1289 KEVNTKIDNIEISAT

-1324 DPTTNTISGIATKV
+1324 DSRTNTISGT
-1338 GTYPIVVTSTDAE
+1338 
-1351 GNSTETKFSIKVVDT
+1351 
-1366 TAPTVKEIS
+1366 
-1375 DQTKEVNTEIDNI
+1375 
-1388 EIRATDNSGQLV
+1388 
-1400 TNTVS
+1400 
-1405 GLPSGVTFD
+1405 
-1414 PTTNTISG
+1414 
-1422 IATKVGTYPIVVI
+1422 ATKVGTYPIVVI
-1435 STDAEGNSTE
+1435 STDA
-1445 TKFSIKVVD
+1445 
-1454 TTAPT
+1454 
-1459 VKEISDQ
+1459 
-1466 TKEVNTKIDNIEI
+1466 
-1479 SATDNSG
+1479 
-1486 QPVTNT
+1486 
-1492 VRGLPSGVTFDSRTN
+1492 
-1507 TISGVATKVGT
+1507 
-1518 YPIVVTSTD
+1518 
-1527 ADGNRTETKFNIK
+1527 DGNRTDTKFIIK

-1575 QAVTTKVSGLPEGVT
+1575 Q
-1590 FDPRTSTISGV
+1590 
-1601 ATKVGTYPIVVTSI
+1601 
-1615 DGDGNRTD
+1615 
-1623 TKFNIKVVD
+1623 
-1632 TTAPTVKGISD
+1632 
-1643 QTKEVN
+1643 
-1649 TAIDDIEISV
+1649 
-1659 TDNSGQAVTNKVSGL
+1659 
-1674 PQGVTFDPS
+1674 
-1683 TNTISGVA
+1683 
-1691 TKVGTYPIVVT
+1691 
-1702 STDADGNSV
+1702 
-1711 ETKFTIKVVDTTAPT
+1711 
-1726 VKGISDQTKEV
+1726 
-1737 NTEIDNI
+1737 
-1744 EIRATDNSGQPV
+1744 PV
-1756 TNTVSGL
+1756 TNTVRGL

-1776 SGIATKVGTYPIVVI
+1776 SGTATKVGTYPIVVTSTDTEGNSVETKFSIKVVDTTAPTVKEISDQTKEVNTAIDNIEISATDNSGEVVTNRVSGLPEGVTFDSRTNTISGVATKVGTYPIVVI
-1791 STDAEGNSTETKFSI
+1791 STDAEGNSVETKFNI

-1879 TSTDAEGNS
+1879 ISTDADGNSTETKFNIKVVDTTAPTVKGISDQTKEVNTEIDNIEISATDNSGEVVTNKVSGLPEGVTFDPRTNTISGVATKVGTYPIVVISTDTEGNS
-1888 TETKFS
+1888 VETKFS

-1920 NIEIRATDNSGQLVT
+1920 NIKIDAKDNSGQEVT
-1935 NTVSGLPSGVTFDP
+1935 NTVRDLPSGVTFDP
-1949 TTNTISGI
+1949 STNTISGI
-1957 ATKVGT
+1957 AK
-1963 YPIVVI
+1963 
-1969 STDAEGNS
+1969 
-1977 TETKFSIKVVDTT
+1977 
-1990 APTVKEISDQ
+1990 
-2000 TKEVNTK
+2000 
-2007 IDNIE
+2007 
-2012 ISATDNSGQPVT
+2012 
-2024 NTVRGLPS
+2024 
-2032 GVTFDSRTNTISGV
+2032 
-2046 ATKVGT
+2046 KVGT

-2059 TDADGNRT
+2059 TDAEGNSI
-2067 ETKFNIKVVDTT
+2067 ETKF
-2079 APTVKGI
+2079 
-2086 SDQTKE
+2086 S
-2092 VNTAIDDIEIS
+2092 
-2103 ATDNS
+2103 
-2108 GQAVTTKVSGL
+2108 
-2119 PEGVTFDPRTSTIS
+2119 
-2133 GVATKVGT
+2133 
-2141 YPIVVTSIDGDGNR
+2141 
-2155 TDTKFNIKVVD
+2155 
-2166 TTAPTVK
+2166 
-2173 GISDQTKEVN
+2173 
-2183 TAIDDIEI
+2183 
-2191 SVTDNSGQAVTNKV
+2191 
-2205 SGLPQGVT
+2205 
-2213 FDPSTNTISG
+2213 
-2223 VATKVGTY
+2223 
-2231 PIVVTSTDADG
+2231 
-2242 NSVETKF
+2242 
-2249 TIKVVDTTAPTVKEI
+2249 
-2264 SDQTKE
+2264 
-2270 VNTAIDNIE
+2270 
-2279 IRATDNSGQAVTNTV
+2279 
-2294 RGLPEG
+2294 
-2300 VTFDSRTSTI
+2300 
-2310 SGVATK
+2310 
-2316 VGTYPI
+2316 
-2322 VVTSTDADG
+2322 
-2331 NSVETKFTI
+2331 I

-2368 IRATDNSGQP
+2368 ISATDNSGEV
-2378 VTNTVS
+2378 VTNKVS
-2384 GLPSGVTFDPTT
+2384 GLPEGVTFNPTT
-2396 NTISGIATKVGTYP
+2396 NTISGV
-2410 IVVISTDADGNSTE
+2410 
-2424 TKFNIKVVDT
+2424 
-2434 TAPTVKEISDQ
+2434 
-2445 TKEVNTE
+2445 
-2452 IDNIK
+2452 
-2457 IDARDNSGQAVTNTV
+2457 
-2472 RGLPEGVTFD
+2472 
-2482 PSTNTISGI
+2482 

-2510 SIETKFSIKVVDTT
+2510 STETKFSIKVVDTT

-2563 LPEGVTFD
+2563 LPEGVTFN
-2571 PRTNTISGVA
+2571 PTTNTISGVA

-2645 VTNRVRGLP
+2645 VTN
-2654 SGVTFD
+2654 
-2660 SRTNT
+2660 
-2665 ISGVA
+2665 
-2670 TKVGTYPIVVISTDA
+2670 
-2685 EGNSV
+2685 
-2690 ETKFIIKVVDT
+2690 
-2701 TAPTVKEISDQ
+2701 
-2712 TKEVNTEIDNIEI
+2712 
-2725 SATDNSG
+2725 
-2732 EVVTN
+2732 

-2746 TFDPKTNTIS
+2746 TFNPTTNTIS
-2756 GVVTKVGIYPIV
+2756 GVATKVGIYPIV

-2880 APTVKEISDQT
+2880 APTVKGISDQT
-2891 KEVNIAIDD
+2891 KEVNTEIDN
-2900 IEIRATDNSGQ
+2900 IEISATDNSGQ

-3126 STDADGNSVETKF
+3126 STDADGNSVEMKF
-3139 IIKVVDTTAPTV
+3139 NIKVVDTTAPTV
-3151 KGISDQTKEVNTE
+3151 KEISDQTKEVNTA

-3169 IRATDNSGQPVTNTV
+3169 IRATDNSGQAVTNTV
-3184 SGLPSGVTFDPTT
+3184 RGLPEGVTFDPRT
-3197 NTISGIATK
+3197 NTISGVATK
-3206 VGTYPIVVIST
+3206 VGTYPIVVTST
-3217 DADGNSTETKFNIKV
+3217 DADGNSVETKFNIKVVDTTAPTVKEISDQTKEVNTAIDNIEIRATDNSGQAVTNTVRGLPEGVAFDPRTSTISGVATKVGTYPIVVTSTDADGNSVEMKFNIKV

-3256 IKIDARDNSGQ
+3256 IKIDAKDNSGQ

-3272 VRGLPEGVTFDPS
+3272 VRGLPNGVTFDPR
-3285 TNTISGI
+3285 TNTISGVV
-3292 ATKVGTYPIVVTST
+3292 TKVGTYPIVVTST

-3341 AIDDIEIR
+3341 SIDEIVID
-3349 ATDNSGEVVTNK
+3349 ATDNSGQTVTNT
-3361 VSGLP
+3361 VS
-3366 EGVTFDPRTNTIS
+3366 
-3379 GVATKVGTYPIVVT
+3379 
-3393 STDAEGNSVETKFSI
+3393 
-3408 KVVDTTAPTV
+3408 
-3418 KEISDQ
+3418 
-3424 TKEVNT
+3424 
-3430 EIDNIE
+3430 
-3436 ISATDNSGEVVT
+3436 
-3448 NRVRGLPSGV
+3448 GLPSGV

-3480 VISTDAEGNSV
+3480 VTSTDAEGNSTD
-3491 ETKFIIK
+3491 TKFIIK

-3538 KVSGLPEGVTFDSST
+3538 TVRGLPEGVTFDSST

-3687 ISNQTKEVNTSID
+3687 ISNQTKEVNTEID

-3728 SRTNTISGVATKV
+3728 PSTNTISGVATKV

-3834 IVVTSTDADGNRTE
+3834 IVVTSIDADGNRTE

-4015 TSTDAYGNRT
+4015 TSTDADGNRT
-4025 DTKFNIKVV
+4025 DTKFSIKVV

-4218 VKEISDQT
+4218 VKEISNQT

-4278 PIVVTSTDAEGNS
+4278 PIVVTSTDADGNS

>member
-960 GLPQGVTFDPRTS
+960 GLPQGVTFDPSTN
-973 TISGVATKVGT
+973 TISGIATKVGT

-991 TDADGNSVE
+991 TDADGNSTE
-1000 MKFNI
+1000 TKFNI
-1005 KVVDTTAPTVKEVS
+1005 KVVDTTAPTVKEISDQTKEVNTEIDNIKIDARDNSGQAVTNTVRGLPEGVTFDPSTNTISGIATKVGTYPIVVTSTDAEGNSIETKFSIKVVDTTAPTVKGIS

-1029 DNIEIRAT
+1029 DDIEIRAT
-1037 DNSGQAVTN
+1037 DNSGEVVTN
-1046 TVRGLPEGVTFDPR
+1046 KVSGLPEGVTFDPR

-1074 PIVVTSTDADGNS
+1074 PIVVTSTDAEGNS
-1087 VETKFNIKVVDTT
+1087 VETKFSIKVVDTT
-1100 APTVKEISDQTKEVN
+1100 APTVKE
-1115 TAIDNIEI
+1115 
-1123 RATDNSGQAVTNTV
+1123 
-1137 RGLPEGV
+1137 
-1144 TFDSRTST
+1144 
-1152 ISGVATKVG
+1152 
-1161 TYPIVVTSTDADGNS
+1161 
-1176 VETKFTIKVVDT
+1176 
-1188 TAPTVKGISDQTKE
+1188 ISDQTKE

-1215 DNSGEVVTNRVSGLP
+1215 DNSGEVVTNRVRGLP
-1230 EGVTF
+1230 SGVTF

-1289 KEVNTEIDNIEIRAT
+1289 KEVNTEIDNIEISATDNSGEVVTNKVSGLPEGVTFDPKTNTISGVVTKVGIYPIVVTSTDNQGNKVDTTFTIKIVDTTAPTVKEISDQTKEVNTAIDEIVIDAT

-1309 PVTNTV
+1309 AVTNKV
-1315 SGLPSGVTF
+1315 SGLPEGVTF
-1324 DPTTNTISGIATKV
+1324 NPTTNTISGIATKV

-1351 GNSTETKFSIKVVDT
+1351 GNSIETKFSIKVVDT

-1375 DQTKEVNTEIDNI
+1375 DQTKEVNIAIDDI
-1388 EIRATDNSGQLV
+1388 EIRATDNSGQAV
-1400 TNTVS
+1400 TNKVS
-1405 GLPSGVTFD
+1405 GLPQGVTFD
-1414 PTTNTISG
+1414 PS
-1422 IATKVGTYPIVVI
+1422 
-1435 STDAEGNSTE
+1435 
-1445 TKFSIKVVD
+1445 
-1454 TTAPT
+1454 
-1459 VKEISDQ
+1459 
-1466 TKEVNTKIDNIEI
+1466 
-1479 SATDNSG
+1479 
-1486 QPVTNT
+1486 
-1492 VRGLPSGVTFDSRTN
+1492 TN

-1527 ADGNRTETKFNIK
+1527 ADGNSVEMKFNIK

-1547 TVKGI
+1547 TVKEI

-1575 QAVTTKVSGLPEGVT
+1575 QPVTNTVSGLPEGVT

-1649 TAIDDIEISV
+1649 TAIDDIEISA

-1674 PQGVTFDPS
+1674 PQ
-1683 TNTISGVA
+1683 
-1691 TKVGTYPIVVT
+1691 
-1702 STDADGNSV
+1702 
-1711 ETKFTIKVVDTTAPT
+1711 
-1726 VKGISDQTKEV
+1726 
-1737 NTEIDNI
+1737 
-1744 EIRATDNSGQPV
+1744 
-1756 TNTVSGL
+1756 
-1763 PSGVTFDPTTNTI
+1763 
-1776 SGIATKVGTYPIVVI
+1776 
-1791 STDAEGNSTETKFSI
+1791 
-1806 KVVDTTAPTVKEIS
+1806 
-1820 DQTKEV
+1820 
-1826 NTEID
+1826 
-1831 NIEISATDNS
+1831 
-1841 GQPVTN
+1841 
-1847 TVSGLPS
+1847 
-1854 GVTFDPTTNTI
+1854 
-1865 SGIATKVGTYPIVV
+1865 
-1879 TSTDAEGNS
+1879 
-1888 TETKFS
+1888 
-1894 IKVVDTT
+1894 
-1901 APTVK
+1901 
-1906 EISDQTKEVNTEID
+1906 
-1920 NIEIRATDNSGQLVT
+1920 
-1935 NTVSGLPSGVTFDP
+1935 
-1949 TTNTISGI
+1949 
-1957 ATKVGT
+1957 
-1963 YPIVVI
+1963 
-1969 STDAEGNS
+1969 
-1977 TETKFSIKVVDTT
+1977 
-1990 APTVKEISDQ
+1990 
-2000 TKEVNTK
+2000 
-2007 IDNIE
+2007 
-2012 ISATDNSGQPVT
+2012 
-2024 NTVRGLPS
+2024 
-2032 GVTFDSRTNTISGV
+2032 
-2046 ATKVGT
+2046 
-2052 YPIVVTS
+2052 
-2059 TDADGNRT
+2059 
-2067 ETKFNIKVVDTT
+2067 
-2079 APTVKGI
+2079 
-2086 SDQTKE
+2086 
-2092 VNTAIDDIEIS
+2092 
-2103 ATDNS
+2103 
-2108 GQAVTTKVSGL
+2108 
-2119 PEGVTFDPRTSTIS
+2119 GVTFDPRTSTIS

-2141 YPIVVTSIDGDGNR
+2141 YPIVVI
-2155 TDTKFNIKVVD
+2155 
-2166 TTAPTVK
+2166 
-2173 GISDQTKEVN
+2173 
-2183 TAIDDIEI
+2183 
-2191 SVTDNSGQAVTNKV
+2191 
-2205 SGLPQGVT
+2205 
-2213 FDPSTNTISG
+2213 
-2223 VATKVGTY
+2223 
-2231 PIVVTSTDADG
+2231 STDADG

-2249 TIKVVDTTAPTVKEI
+2249 I
-2264 SDQTKE
+2264 
-2270 VNTAIDNIE
+2270 
-2279 IRATDNSGQAVTNTV
+2279 
-2294 RGLPEG
+2294 
-2300 VTFDSRTSTI
+2300 
-2310 SGVATK
+2310 
-2316 VGTYPI
+2316 
-2322 VVTSTDADG
+2322 
-2331 NSVETKFTI
+2331 I